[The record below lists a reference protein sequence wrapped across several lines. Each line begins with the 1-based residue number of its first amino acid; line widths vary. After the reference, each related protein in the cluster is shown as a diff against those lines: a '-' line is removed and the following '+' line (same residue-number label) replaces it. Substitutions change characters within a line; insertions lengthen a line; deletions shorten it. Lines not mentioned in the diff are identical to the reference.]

1 MSVPMRNSDIA
12 ALYFRRRLED
22 GGFDWE
28 HFTHPPI
35 SSYISLPEIQYFD
48 YIATS
53 AKLAGKSKRYKIDMM
68 SEVLRPKGF
77 IYMTAGTNR
86 VVFRNDYDQSF
97 LLKIGFDATGVN
109 DSMREFHNQEVL
121 KPFVP
126 KVFDVSSRG
135 TIGLIERVHPI
146 LNRAEFMSVAG
157 QIFDILNKKILGKY
171 VLEDIGTD
179 FFKNWGL
186 RDGFGPV
193 LLDFPYLYEIDGSK
207 LVCNKPLPDG
217 TKCKGLIDYDA
228 GFNTLVCELCGRRHT
243 AKSLAKNNGAI
254 LITKDYLNQRGRRIM
269 QLPKVQIMRNDGS
282 TYGDDLSVNVKEDVV
297 MKRHTT
303 YSKELKVNVDF
314 GHNHDKIMAQAA
326 NSKHHRNFQPQQ
338 KMVQR
343 GDNENV
349 VHTGNGSSY
358 NSNDSGSVGRSGVN
372 GNTSAAYGN
381 KGGNDQGRDLLKEAA
396 VFMGILGYNDISG
409 RLKRMS
415 HFKDGDE
422 INIEVEDFKQRCR
435 RLVLREFSD
444 IEIKRSYDFESL
456 DQKYFNPEIPYY
468 NQIDKENDSID
479 VVECKLKAID
489 AWYAEKAEKE
499 SATSKP
505 KIPDINDPNAVW
517 APPMTHKVSN
527 QEPIDPKLMANQLH
541 IDHSVENANAGG
553 EMKVEVKQEE
563 LEQQP
568 ESAPKVVSE
577 DGLTVEMNGKT
588 YHKAEYFDKKD
599 VALSDT
605 PEDLTSATD
614 RAKIKEFMMDET
626 SDFLDGFDKDSA
638 TNEEIKEFVQ
648 EYLTEQCLKKYSKSD
663 PEVLK
668 VMVKEFVE
676 ENHMDIADT
685 IHDEA
690 VRKKVA
696 SQVTPNAISVEEL
709 RKIEY

>member
-28 HFTHPPI
+28 HFTHAPI

-48 YIATS
+48 HIATS

-97 LLKIGFDATGVN
+97 LLKIGFDSTGIN
-109 DSMREFHNQEVL
+109 DSLREFHNQEVL

-126 KVFDVSSRG
+126 KVFDVSARG
-135 TIGLIERVHPI
+135 TIGLVERVHPI
-146 LNRAEFMSVAG
+146 LNRAEFTSVAG

-193 LLDFPYLYEIDGSK
+193 LLDYPYVYEIDGSK

-217 TKCKGLIDYDA
+217 TLCKGLIDYDE

-254 LITKDYLNQRGRRIM
+254 LITKDYLQQRGRTIM
-269 QLPKVQIMRNDGS
+269 QLPKVQIKRSDGS

-303 YSKELKVNVDF
+303 YSKELKVNVNF
-314 GHNHDKIMAQAA
+314 GHNRDKIMAQAE
-326 NSKHHRNFQPQQ
+326 NSYHSNSFQPQQ
-338 KMVQR
+338 KMIQR
-343 GDNENV
+343 GETNSAES
-349 VHTGNGSSY
+349 GNNNSSVAISNDRSNN
-358 NSNDSGSVGRSGVN
+358 NSNTDFIN
-372 GNTSAAYGN
+372 NN
-381 KGGNDQGRDLLKEAA
+381 KEYREQGRDLLKEAA
-396 VFMGILGYNDISG
+396 VFMDVLGYKDIAG

-422 INIEVEDFKQRCR
+422 LNIEVSDFKQRCR
-435 RLVLREFSD
+435 RLVIREFPD
-444 IEIKRSYDFESL
+444 IEVKKSYDFDSL
-456 DQKYFNPEIPYY
+456 DKKYFNPEIPYY
-468 NQIDKENDSID
+468 SQIDRENDSND

-489 AWYAEKAEKE
+489 AWYLTKNAQHTQPNNVVK
-499 SATSKP
+499 S

-517 APPMTHKVSN
+517 VPPMNHTVSN

-541 IDHSVENANAGG
+541 IDRSIEKANAGG
-553 EMKVEVKQEE
+553 EMKVTIKQEE
-563 LEQQP
+563 PEQDT
-568 ESAPKVVSE
+568 ESTTEIVSNNE
-577 DGLTVEMNGKT
+577 EPIERESHET
-588 YHKAEYFDKKD
+588 EYFEKKE
-599 VALSDT
+599 VSLSDKA
-605 PEDLTSATD
+605 EDLTSATD
-614 RAKIKEFMMDET
+614 RAKITEFMMNEA
-626 SDFLDGFDKDSA
+626 SDFLDGFLRDAVS
-638 TNEEIKEFVQ
+638 NEELKMYVK

-668 VMVKEFVE
+668 VMVEEFVE
-676 ENHMDIADT
+676 ENNNEIVG
-685 IHDEA
+685 IDEPE
-690 VRKKVA
+690 KKT
-696 SQVTPNAISVEEL
+696 SSPISVEEL
-709 RKIEY
+709 RNIEY

>member
-28 HFTHPPI
+28 HFTHAPI

-97 LLKIGFDATGVN
+97 LLKIGFDSTGIN
-109 DSMREFHNQEVL
+109 DSLREFHNQEVL

-126 KVFDVSSRG
+126 KVFDVSARG
-135 TIGLIERVHPI
+135 TIGLVERVHPI
-146 LNRAEFMSVAG
+146 LNRAEFTSVAG

-193 LLDFPYLYEIDGSK
+193 LLDYPYVYEIDGSK

-217 TKCKGLIDYDA
+217 TLCKGLIDYDE

-254 LITKDYLNQRGRRIM
+254 LITKDYLTQQRGRRTM
-269 QLPKVQIMRNDGS
+269 QLPKVQIKRSDGS

-303 YSKELKVNVDF
+303 YSKELKVNINF
-314 GHNHDKIMAQAA
+314 GHNRDKIMAQAE
-326 NSKHHRNFQPQQ
+326 NSKYRSNSFQPQQ
-338 KMVQR
+338 KMIQR
-343 GDNENV
+343 GETNSDES
-349 VHTGNGSSY
+349 GNNNSSVAISNDRSNN
-358 NSNDSGSVGRSGVN
+358 NSNTDFIN
-372 GNTSAAYGN
+372 NN
-381 KGGNDQGRDLLKEAA
+381 KEYREQGRDLLKEAA
-396 VFMGILGYNDISG
+396 VFMDVLGYKDIAG

-422 INIEVEDFKQRCR
+422 LNIELSDFKQRCR
-435 RLVLREFSD
+435 RLVIREFPD
-444 IEIKRSYDFESL
+444 IEVKKSYDFDSL
-456 DQKYFNPEIPYY
+456 DKKYFNSEIPYY
-468 NQIDKENDSID
+468 SQIDRENDSND

-489 AWYAEKAEKE
+489 AWYLTKNTQHTQPQTNNVAK
-499 SATSKP
+499 S

-517 APPMTHKVSN
+517 VPPMNHTVSN

-541 IDHSVENANAGG
+541 IDRSIEKANAGG
-553 EMKVEVKQEE
+553 EMKVAIKQEE
-563 LEQQP
+563 PEQDT
-568 ESAPKVVSE
+568 ESTTETVSNDE
-577 DGLTVEMNGKT
+577 EPNRDSHET
-588 YHKAEYFDKKD
+588 EYFEKKE
-599 VALSDT
+599 VSLSDKV
-605 PEDLTSATD
+605 EDLTSATD
-614 RAKIKEFMMDET
+614 RAKITEFMMNEA
-626 SDFLDGFDKDSA
+626 SDFLDGFLRDAVS
-638 TNEEIKEFVQ
+638 NEELKMYVK

-668 VMVKEFVE
+668 VMVEEFVE
-676 ENHMDIADT
+676 ENNNEIVGNEEPEKRT
-685 IHDEA
+685 
-690 VRKKVA
+690 
-696 SQVTPNAISVEEL
+696 SSPISVEEL
-709 RKIEY
+709 RNIEY

>member
-28 HFTHPPI
+28 HFTHAPI

-48 YIATS
+48 HIATS

-97 LLKIGFDATGVN
+97 LLKIGFDSTGIN
-109 DSMREFHNQEVL
+109 DSLREFHNQEVL

-126 KVFDVSSRG
+126 KVFDVSARG
-135 TIGLIERVHPI
+135 TIGLVERVHPI
-146 LNRAEFMSVAG
+146 LNRAEFTSVAG

-193 LLDFPYLYEIDGSK
+193 LLDYPYVYEIDGSK

-217 TKCKGLIDYDA
+217 TLCKGLIDYDE
-228 GFNTLVCELCGRRHT
+228 GFNTLVCERCGRRHT

-254 LITKDYLNQRGRRIM
+254 LITKDYLTQQRGRRTM
-269 QLPKVQIMRNDGS
+269 QLPKVQIKRSDGS
-282 TYGDDLSVNVKEDVV
+282 TYGDDLSINVKEDVV

-303 YSKELKVNVDF
+303 YSKELKVNINF
-314 GHNHDKIMAQAA
+314 GHNRDKIMAQAE
-326 NSKHHRNFQPQQ
+326 NSKYRSSGFQPQQ
-338 KMVQR
+338 KMIQR
-343 GDNENV
+343 GETNSDES
-349 VHTGNGSSY
+349 GNNNSSVAI
-358 NSNDSGSVGRSGVN
+358 SNDRSN
-372 GNTSAAYGN
+372 SYSNTDFINNN
-381 KGGNDQGRDLLKEAA
+381 KEYREQGRDLLKEAA
-396 VFMGILGYNDISG
+396 VFMDVLGYKDIAG

-422 INIEVEDFKQRCR
+422 LNIELSDFKQRCR
-435 RLVLREFSD
+435 RFTIREFPD
-444 IEIKRSYDFESL
+444 IEVKKPYDFDSL
-456 DQKYFNPEIPYY
+456 DKKYFNPEIPYY
-468 NQIDKENDSID
+468 SQIDRENDSND

-489 AWYAEKAEKE
+489 AWYLTKNTQHTQPNNAAK
-499 SATSKP
+499 S

-517 APPMTHKVSN
+517 VPPMNHTVSN

-541 IDHSVENANAGG
+541 IDRSIEKANAGG
-553 EMKVEVKQEE
+553 EMKVAIKQEE
-563 LEQQP
+563 PEQDT
-568 ESAPKVVSE
+568 ESTTKIVSNNE
-577 DGLTVEMNGKT
+577 EPIERDSHET
-588 YHKAEYFDKKD
+588 EYFEKKE
-599 VALSDT
+599 VSLSDKV
-605 PEDLTSATD
+605 EDLTSATD
-614 RAKIKEFMMDET
+614 RAKITEFMMNEA
-626 SDFLDGFDKDSA
+626 SDFLDGFLRDAVS
-638 TNEEIKEFVQ
+638 NEELKMYVK

-668 VMVKEFVE
+668 VMVEEFVE
-676 ENHMDIADT
+676 ENNNEIVGNEEPEKRT
-685 IHDEA
+685 
-690 VRKKVA
+690 
-696 SQVTPNAISVEEL
+696 SSPISVEEL
-709 RKIEY
+709 RNIEY

>member
-28 HFTHPPI
+28 HFTHAPI

-48 YIATS
+48 HIATS

-97 LLKIGFDATGVN
+97 LLKIGFDSTGIN
-109 DSMREFHNQEVL
+109 DSLREFHNQEVL

-126 KVFDVSSRG
+126 KVFDVSARG
-135 TIGLIERVHPI
+135 TIGLVERVHPI
-146 LNRAEFMSVAG
+146 LNRAEFTSVAG

-193 LLDFPYLYEIDGSK
+193 LLDYPYVYEIDGSK
-207 LVCNKPLPDG
+207 LVCNKPLQDG
-217 TKCKGLIDYDA
+217 TLCKGLIDYDE

-254 LITKDYLNQRGRRIM
+254 LITKDYLTQQRGRRTM
-269 QLPKVQIMRNDGS
+269 QLPKVQIKRSDGS
-282 TYGDDLSVNVKEDVV
+282 TYGDDLSINVKEDVV

-303 YSKELKVNVDF
+303 YSKELKVNINF
-314 GHNHDKIMAQAA
+314 GHNRDKIMAQAE
-326 NSKHHRNFQPQQ
+326 NSKYRSSGFQPQQ
-338 KMVQR
+338 KMIQR
-343 GDNENV
+343 GETNNNES
-349 VHTGNGSSY
+349 GNNNSSVAI
-358 NSNDSGSVGRSGVN
+358 SNDRSN
-372 GNTSAAYGN
+372 SYSNTDFINNN
-381 KGGNDQGRDLLKEAA
+381 KEYREQGRDLLKEAA
-396 VFMGILGYNDISG
+396 VFMDVLGYKDIAG

-422 INIEVEDFKQRCR
+422 LNIELSDFKQRCR
-435 RLVLREFSD
+435 RLVIREFPD
-444 IEIKRSYDFESL
+444 IEVKKSYDFDSL
-456 DQKYFNPEIPYY
+456 DKKYFNPEIPYY
-468 NQIDKENDSID
+468 SQIDRENDSND

-489 AWYAEKAEKE
+489 AWYLTKNTQHTQPNNAAK
-499 SATSKP
+499 S

-517 APPMTHKVSN
+517 VPPMNHTVSN

-541 IDHSVENANAGG
+541 IDRSIEKANAGG
-553 EMKVEVKQEE
+553 EMKVAIKQEE
-563 LEQQP
+563 PEQDT
-568 ESAPKVVSE
+568 ESTTKIISNNEEPIERESHE
-577 DGLTVEMNGKT
+577 T
-588 YHKAEYFDKKD
+588 EYFEKKE
-599 VALSDT
+599 VSLSDKV
-605 PEDLTSATD
+605 EDLTSATD
-614 RAKIKEFMMDET
+614 RAKITEFMMNEA
-626 SDFLDGFDKDSA
+626 SDFLDGFLRDAVS
-638 TNEEIKEFVQ
+638 NEELKMYVK

-668 VMVKEFVE
+668 VMVEEFVE
-676 ENHMDIADT
+676 ENNNEIVG
-685 IHDEA
+685 IDEPEK
-690 VRKKVA
+690 RT
-696 SQVTPNAISVEEL
+696 SSPISVEEL
-709 RKIEY
+709 RNIEY

>member
-28 HFTHPPI
+28 HFTHAPI

-48 YIATS
+48 HIATS

-97 LLKIGFDATGVN
+97 LLKIGFDSTGIN
-109 DSMREFHNQEVL
+109 DSLREFHNQEVL

-126 KVFDVSSRG
+126 KVFDVSARG
-135 TIGLIERVHPI
+135 TIGLVERVHPI
-146 LNRAEFMSVAG
+146 LNRAEFTSVAG

-193 LLDFPYLYEIDGSK
+193 LLDYPYVYEIDGSK

-217 TKCKGLIDYDA
+217 TLCKGLIDYDE
-228 GFNTLVCELCGRRHT
+228 GFNTLVCERCGRRHT

-254 LITKDYLNQRGRRIM
+254 LITKDYLTQQRGRRTM
-269 QLPKVQIMRNDGS
+269 QLPKVQIKRSDGS

-303 YSKELKVNVDF
+303 YSKELKVNINF
-314 GHNHDKIMAQAA
+314 GHNRDKIMAQAE
-326 NSKHHRNFQPQQ
+326 NSKYRSSGFQPQQ
-338 KMVQR
+338 KMIQR
-343 GDNENV
+343 GETNNDES
-349 VHTGNGSSY
+349 GNNNNSVAISNDRSNI
-358 NSNDSGSVGRSGVN
+358 NSNTDFISN
-372 GNTSAAYGN
+372 N
-381 KGGNDQGRDLLKEAA
+381 KEYREQGRDLLKEAA
-396 VFMGILGYNDISG
+396 VFMDVLGYKDIAG

-422 INIEVEDFKQRCR
+422 LNIELSDFKQRCR
-435 RLVLREFSD
+435 RLTIREFPD
-444 IEIKRSYDFESL
+444 IEVKKPYDFDSL
-456 DQKYFNPEIPYY
+456 DKKYFNPEIPYY
-468 NQIDKENDSID
+468 SQIDRENDSND

-489 AWYAEKAEKE
+489 AWYLTKNTQHTQPQTNNVAK
-499 SATSKP
+499 S

-517 APPMTHKVSN
+517 VPPMNHTVSN

-541 IDHSVENANAGG
+541 IDRSIEKANAGG
-553 EMKVEVKQEE
+553 EMKVAIKQEE
-563 LEQQP
+563 PEQDT
-568 ESAPKVVSE
+568 ESTTKIVSNNE
-577 DGLTVEMNGKT
+577 EPIERDSHET
-588 YHKAEYFDKKD
+588 EYFEKKE
-599 VALSDT
+599 VSLSDKV
-605 PEDLTSATD
+605 EDLTSATD
-614 RAKIKEFMMDET
+614 RAKITEFMMNEA
-626 SDFLDGFDKDSA
+626 SDFLDGFLRDAVS
-638 TNEEIKEFVQ
+638 NEELKMYVK

-668 VMVKEFVE
+668 VMVEEFVE
-676 ENHMDIADT
+676 ENNNEIVGNEEPEKRT
-685 IHDEA
+685 
-690 VRKKVA
+690 
-696 SQVTPNAISVEEL
+696 SSPISVEEL
-709 RKIEY
+709 RNIEY

>member
-28 HFTHPPI
+28 HFTHAPI

-48 YIATS
+48 HIATS

-97 LLKIGFDATGVN
+97 LLKIGFDSTGIN
-109 DSMREFHNQEVL
+109 DSLREFHNQEVL

-126 KVFDVSSRG
+126 KVFDVSARG
-135 TIGLIERVHPI
+135 TIGLVERVHPI
-146 LNRAEFMSVAG
+146 LNRAEFTSVAG

-193 LLDFPYLYEIDGSK
+193 LLDYPYVYEIDGSK

-217 TKCKGLIDYDA
+217 TLCKGLIDYDE

-254 LITKDYLNQRGRRIM
+254 LITKDYLTQQRGRRIM
-269 QLPKVQIMRNDGS
+269 QLPKVQIKRSDGS

-303 YSKELKVNVDF
+303 YSKELKVNVNF
-314 GHNHDKIMAQAA
+314 GHNRDKIMAQAE
-326 NSKHHRNFQPQQ
+326 NSYRSSGFQPQQ
-338 KMVQR
+338 KMIQR
-343 GDNENV
+343 GE
-349 VHTGNGSSY
+349 T
-358 NSNDSGSVGRSGVN
+358 NSNESSNNNSSVAISNDRSNSDSNTNFVN
-372 GNTSAAYGN
+372 NN
-381 KGGNDQGRDLLKEAA
+381 KEYREQGRDLLKEAA
-396 VFMGILGYNDISG
+396 VFMDVLGYKDIAG

-422 INIEVEDFKQRCR
+422 LNIELSDFKQRCR
-435 RLVLREFSD
+435 RLAIREFPD
-444 IEIKRSYDFESL
+444 IEVKKSYDFDSL
-456 DQKYFNPEIPYY
+456 DKKYFNPEIPYY
-468 NQIDKENDSID
+468 SQIDKENDSND

-489 AWYAEKAEKE
+489 AWYLTKNTQPQTNNIAK
-499 SATSKP
+499 S

-517 APPMTHKVSN
+517 VPPMNHTVSN

-541 IDHSVENANAGG
+541 IDRSIEKANTGG
-553 EMKVEVKQEE
+553 EMKVAIKQEE
-563 LEQQP
+563 PEQDT
-568 ESAPKVVSE
+568 ESTTEIVSNNE
-577 DGLTVEMNGKT
+577 EPNRDSHET
-588 YHKAEYFDKKD
+588 EYFEKKE
-599 VALSDT
+599 VSLSDKV
-605 PEDLTSATD
+605 EDLTSATD
-614 RAKIKEFMMDET
+614 RAKITEFMMNEA
-626 SDFLDGFDKDSA
+626 SDFLDGFLRDAVS
-638 TNEEIKEFVQ
+638 NEELKMYVK

-668 VMVKEFVE
+668 VMVEEFVE
-676 ENHMDIADT
+676 ENNNEIVGY
-685 IHDEA
+685 DEPEK
-690 VRKKVA
+690 RT
-696 SQVTPNAISVEEL
+696 SSPISVEEL
-709 RKIEY
+709 RNIEY

>member
-28 HFTHPPI
+28 HFTHAPI

-48 YIATS
+48 HIATS

-97 LLKIGFDATGVN
+97 LLKIGFDSTGIN
-109 DSMREFHNQEVL
+109 DSLREFHNQEVL

-126 KVFDVSSRG
+126 KVFDVSARG
-135 TIGLIERVHPI
+135 TIGLVERVHPI
-146 LNRAEFMSVAG
+146 LNRAEFTSVAG

-193 LLDFPYLYEIDGSK
+193 LLDYPYVYEIDGSK

-217 TKCKGLIDYDA
+217 TLCKGLIDYDE
-228 GFNTLVCELCGRRHT
+228 GFNTLVCERCGRRHT

-254 LITKDYLNQRGRRIM
+254 LITKDYLTQQRGRRTM
-269 QLPKVQIMRNDGS
+269 QLPKVQIKRSDGS

-303 YSKELKVNVDF
+303 YSKELKVNINF
-314 GHNHDKIMAQAA
+314 GHNRDKIMAQAE
-326 NSKHHRNFQPQQ
+326 NSKYRSSGFQPQQ
-338 KMVQR
+338 KMIQR
-343 GDNENV
+343 GETNNDES
-349 VHTGNGSSY
+349 GNNNSSVAISNDRSNI
-358 NSNDSGSVGRSGVN
+358 NSNTDFISN
-372 GNTSAAYGN
+372 N
-381 KGGNDQGRDLLKEAA
+381 KEYREQGRDLLKEAA
-396 VFMGILGYNDISG
+396 VFMDVLGYKDIAG

-422 INIEVEDFKQRCR
+422 LNIELSDFKQRCR
-435 RLVLREFSD
+435 RLVIREFPD
-444 IEIKRSYDFESL
+444 IEVKKSYDFDSL
-456 DQKYFNPEIPYY
+456 DKKYFNPEIPYY
-468 NQIDKENDSID
+468 SQIDKENDSND

-489 AWYAEKAEKE
+489 AWYLTKNTQPQTNNIAK
-499 SATSKP
+499 S

-517 APPMTHKVSN
+517 VPPMNHTVSN

-541 IDHSVENANAGG
+541 IDHSIEKANAGG
-553 EMKVEVKQEE
+553 EMKVAIKQKEPEQDTESTTETVSNNEE
-563 LEQQP
+563 PNRDSHE
-568 ESAPKVVSE
+568 
-577 DGLTVEMNGKT
+577 T
-588 YHKAEYFDKKD
+588 EYFEKKE
-599 VALSDT
+599 VSLSDKV
-605 PEDLTSATD
+605 EDLTSATD
-614 RAKIKEFMMDET
+614 RAKITEFMMNEA
-626 SDFLDGFDKDSA
+626 SDFLDGFLRDAVS
-638 TNEEIKEFVQ
+638 NEELKMYVK

-668 VMVKEFVE
+668 VMVEEFVE
-676 ENHMDIADT
+676 ENNNEIVGT
-685 IHDEA
+685 DEPEK
-690 VRKKVA
+690 RT
-696 SQVTPNAISVEEL
+696 SSPISVEEL
-709 RKIEY
+709 RNIEY

>member
-28 HFTHPPI
+28 HFTHAPI

-48 YIATS
+48 HIATS

-97 LLKIGFDATGVN
+97 LLKIGFDSTGIN
-109 DSMREFHNQEVL
+109 DSLREFHNQEVL

-126 KVFDVSSRG
+126 KVFDVSARG
-135 TIGLIERVHPI
+135 TIGLVERVHPI
-146 LNRAEFMSVAG
+146 LNRAEFTSVAG

-193 LLDFPYLYEIDGSK
+193 LLDYPYVYEIDGSK

-217 TKCKGLIDYDA
+217 TLCKGLIDYDE
-228 GFNTLVCELCGRRHT
+228 GFNTLVCERCGRRHT

-254 LITKDYLNQRGRRIM
+254 LITKDYLTQQRGRRTM
-269 QLPKVQIMRNDGS
+269 QLPKVQIKRSDGS

-303 YSKELKVNVDF
+303 YNKELKVNINF
-314 GHNHDKIMAQAA
+314 GHNRDKIMAQAE
-326 NSKHHRNFQPQQ
+326 NSKYRSSGFQPQQ
-338 KMVQR
+338 KMIQR
-343 GDNENV
+343 GETNNDES
-349 VHTGNGSSY
+349 GNNNSSVAI
-358 NSNDSGSVGRSGVN
+358 SNDRSN
-372 GNTSAAYGN
+372 SYSNTDFINNN
-381 KGGNDQGRDLLKEAA
+381 KEYREQGRDLLKEAA
-396 VFMGILGYNDISG
+396 VFMDVLGYKDIAG

-422 INIEVEDFKQRCR
+422 LNIELSDFKQRCR
-435 RLVLREFSD
+435 RLVIREFPD
-444 IEIKRSYDFESL
+444 IEVKKSYDFDSL
-456 DQKYFNPEIPYY
+456 DKKYFNPEIPYY
-468 NQIDKENDSID
+468 SQIDKENDSND

-489 AWYAEKAEKE
+489 AWYLTKNTQPQTNNIAK
-499 SATSKP
+499 S

-517 APPMTHKVSN
+517 VPPMNHTVSN

-541 IDHSVENANAGG
+541 IDHSIEKANAGG
-553 EMKVEVKQEE
+553 EMKVAIKQKEPEQDTESTTETVSNNEE
-563 LEQQP
+563 PNRDSHE
-568 ESAPKVVSE
+568 
-577 DGLTVEMNGKT
+577 T
-588 YHKAEYFDKKD
+588 EYFEKKE
-599 VALSDT
+599 VSLSDKV
-605 PEDLTSATD
+605 EDLTSATD
-614 RAKIKEFMMDET
+614 RAKITEFMMNEA
-626 SDFLDGFDKDSA
+626 SDFLDGFLRDAVS
-638 TNEEIKEFVQ
+638 NEELKMYVK

-668 VMVKEFVE
+668 VMVEEFVE
-676 ENHMDIADT
+676 ENNNEIVGT
-685 IHDEA
+685 DEPEK
-690 VRKKVA
+690 RT
-696 SQVTPNAISVEEL
+696 SSPISVEEL
-709 RKIEY
+709 RNIEY

>member
-28 HFTHPPI
+28 HFTHAPI

-97 LLKIGFDATGVN
+97 LLKIGFDSTGIN
-109 DSMREFHNQEVL
+109 DSLREFHNQEVL

-126 KVFDVSSRG
+126 KVFDVSARG
-135 TIGLIERVHPI
+135 TIGLVERVHPI
-146 LNRAEFMSVAG
+146 LNRAEFTSVAG

-193 LLDFPYLYEIDGSK
+193 LLDYPYVYEIDGSK

-217 TKCKGLIDYDA
+217 TLCKGLIDYDE
-228 GFNTLVCELCGRRHT
+228 GFNTLVCERCGRRHT

-254 LITKDYLNQRGRRIM
+254 LITKDYLTQQRGRRTM
-269 QLPKVQIMRNDGS
+269 QLPKVQIKRSDGS

-303 YSKELKVNVDF
+303 YSKELKVNINF
-314 GHNHDKIMAQAA
+314 GHNRDKIMAQAE
-326 NSKHHRNFQPQQ
+326 NSKYRSSGFQPQQ
-338 KMVQR
+338 KMIQR
-343 GDNENV
+343 GETNNDES
-349 VHTGNGSSY
+349 GNNNSSVAISNDRSNI
-358 NSNDSGSVGRSGVN
+358 NSNTDFISN
-372 GNTSAAYGN
+372 N
-381 KGGNDQGRDLLKEAA
+381 KEYREQGRDLLKEAA
-396 VFMGILGYNDISG
+396 VFMDVLGYKDIAG

-422 INIEVEDFKQRCR
+422 LNIELSDFKQRCR
-435 RLVLREFSD
+435 RLVIREFPD
-444 IEIKRSYDFESL
+444 IEVKKSYDFDSL
-456 DQKYFNPEIPYY
+456 DKKYFNPEIPYY
-468 NQIDKENDSID
+468 SQIDKENDSND

-489 AWYAEKAEKE
+489 AWYLTKNTQPQTNNIAK
-499 SATSKP
+499 S

-517 APPMTHKVSN
+517 VPPMNHTVSN

-541 IDHSVENANAGG
+541 IDHSIEKANAGG
-553 EMKVEVKQEE
+553 EMKVAIKQKEPEQDTESTTETVSNNEE
-563 LEQQP
+563 PNRDSHE
-568 ESAPKVVSE
+568 
-577 DGLTVEMNGKT
+577 T
-588 YHKAEYFDKKD
+588 EYFEKKE
-599 VALSDT
+599 VSLSDKV
-605 PEDLTSATD
+605 EDLTSATD
-614 RAKIKEFMMDET
+614 RAKITEFMMNEA
-626 SDFLDGFDKDSA
+626 SDFLDGFLRDAVS
-638 TNEEIKEFVQ
+638 NEELKMYVK

-668 VMVKEFVE
+668 VMVEEFVE
-676 ENHMDIADT
+676 ENNNEIVGT
-685 IHDEA
+685 DEPEK
-690 VRKKVA
+690 RT
-696 SQVTPNAISVEEL
+696 SSPISVEEL
-709 RKIEY
+709 RNIEY

>member
-28 HFTHPPI
+28 HFTHAPI

-48 YIATS
+48 HIATS

-97 LLKIGFDATGVN
+97 LLKIGFDSTGIN
-109 DSMREFHNQEVL
+109 DSLREFHNQEVL

-126 KVFDVSSRG
+126 KVFDVSARG
-135 TIGLIERVHPI
+135 TIGLVERVHPI
-146 LNRAEFMSVAG
+146 LNRAEFTSVAG

-193 LLDFPYLYEIDGSK
+193 LLDYPYVYEIDGSK

-217 TKCKGLIDYDA
+217 TLCKGLIDYDE
-228 GFNTLVCELCGRRHT
+228 GFNTLVCERCGRRHT

-254 LITKDYLNQRGRRIM
+254 LITKDYLTQQRGRRTM
-269 QLPKVQIMRNDGS
+269 QLPKVQIKRSDGS

-303 YSKELKVNVDF
+303 YSKELKVNINF
-314 GHNHDKIMAQAA
+314 GHNRDKIMAQAE
-326 NSKHHRNFQPQQ
+326 NSKYRSSGFQPQQ
-338 KMVQR
+338 KMIQR
-343 GDNENV
+343 GETNNDES
-349 VHTGNGSSY
+349 GNNNSSVAISNDRSNI
-358 NSNDSGSVGRSGVN
+358 NSNTDFISN
-372 GNTSAAYGN
+372 N
-381 KGGNDQGRDLLKEAA
+381 KEYREQGRDLLKEAA
-396 VFMGILGYNDISG
+396 VFMDVLGYKDIAG

-422 INIEVEDFKQRCR
+422 LNIELSDFKQRCR
-435 RLVLREFSD
+435 RLVIREFPD
-444 IEIKRSYDFESL
+444 IEVKKSYDFDSL
-456 DQKYFNPEIPYY
+456 DKKYFNPEIPYY
-468 NQIDKENDSID
+468 SQIDKENDSND

-489 AWYAEKAEKE
+489 AWYLTKNTQHTQPNNIAK
-499 SATSKP
+499 S

-517 APPMTHKVSN
+517 VPPMNHTVSN
-527 QEPIDPKLMANQLH
+527 QDPIDPKLMANQLH
-541 IDHSVENANAGG
+541 IDRSIEKANAGG
-553 EMKVEVKQEE
+553 EMKVAIKQEE
-563 LEQQP
+563 PEQDT
-568 ESAPKVVSE
+568 ESTTKIVSNNE
-577 DGLTVEMNGKT
+577 EPIERDSHET
-588 YHKAEYFDKKD
+588 EYFEKKE
-599 VALSDT
+599 VSLSDKV
-605 PEDLTSATD
+605 EDLTSATD
-614 RAKIKEFMMDET
+614 RAKITEFMMNEA
-626 SDFLDGFDKDSA
+626 SDFLDGFLRDAVS
-638 TNEEIKEFVQ
+638 NEELKMYVK

-668 VMVKEFVE
+668 VMVEEFVE
-676 ENHMDIADT
+676 ENNNEIVGS
-685 IHDEA
+685 DEPEK
-690 VRKKVA
+690 RT
-696 SQVTPNAISVEEL
+696 SSPISVEEL
-709 RKIEY
+709 RNIEY

>member
-28 HFTHPPI
+28 HFTHAPI

-48 YIATS
+48 HIATS

-97 LLKIGFDATGVN
+97 LLKIGFDSTGIN
-109 DSMREFHNQEVL
+109 DSLREFHNQEVL

-126 KVFDVSSRG
+126 KVFDVSARG
-135 TIGLIERVHPI
+135 TIGLVERVHPI
-146 LNRAEFMSVAG
+146 LNRAEFTSVAG

-193 LLDFPYLYEIDGSK
+193 LLDYPYVYEIDGSK

-217 TKCKGLIDYDA
+217 TLCKGLIDYDE

-254 LITKDYLNQRGRRIM
+254 LITKDYLTQQRGRRTM
-269 QLPKVQIMRNDGS
+269 QLPKVQIKRSDGS

-303 YSKELKVNVDF
+303 YSKELKVNINF
-314 GHNHDKIMAQAA
+314 GHNRDKIMAQAE
-326 NSKHHRNFQPQQ
+326 NSKYRSSGFQPQQ
-338 KMVQR
+338 KMIQR
-343 GDNENV
+343 GETNSDES
-349 VHTGNGSSY
+349 GNNNSSVAI
-358 NSNDSGSVGRSGVN
+358 SNDRSN
-372 GNTSAAYGN
+372 SYSNTDFINNN
-381 KGGNDQGRDLLKEAA
+381 KEYREQGRDLLKEAA
-396 VFMGILGYNDISG
+396 VFMDVLGYKDIAG

-422 INIEVEDFKQRCR
+422 LNIELSDFKQRCR
-435 RLVLREFSD
+435 RLVIREFPD
-444 IEIKRSYDFESL
+444 IEVKKSYDFDSL
-456 DQKYFNPEIPYY
+456 DKKYFNPEIPYY
-468 NQIDKENDSID
+468 SQIDRENDSND

-489 AWYAEKAEKE
+489 AWYLTKNTQPQTNNIAK
-499 SATSKP
+499 S

-517 APPMTHKVSN
+517 VPPMNHTVSN

-541 IDHSVENANAGG
+541 IDRSIEKANAGG
-553 EMKVEVKQEE
+553 EMKVAIKQEE
-563 LEQQP
+563 PEQDT
-568 ESAPKVVSE
+568 ESTTETVSNNE
-577 DGLTVEMNGKT
+577 EPNRDSHET
-588 YHKAEYFDKKD
+588 EYFEKKE
-599 VALSDT
+599 VSLSDKV
-605 PEDLTSATD
+605 EDLTSATD
-614 RAKIKEFMMDET
+614 RAKITEFMMNEA
-626 SDFLDGFDKDSA
+626 SDFLDGFLRDAVS
-638 TNEEIKEFVQ
+638 NEELKMYVK

-668 VMVKEFVE
+668 VMVEEFVE
-676 ENHMDIADT
+676 ENNNEIVGS
-685 IHDEA
+685 DEPE
-690 VRKKVA
+690 RRT
-696 SQVTPNAISVEEL
+696 SSPISVEEL
-709 RKIEY
+709 RNIEY

>member
-28 HFTHPPI
+28 HFTHAPI

-48 YIATS
+48 HIATS

-97 LLKIGFDATGVN
+97 LLKIGFDSTGIN
-109 DSMREFHNQEVL
+109 DSLREFHNQEVL

-126 KVFDVSSRG
+126 KVFDVSARG
-135 TIGLIERVHPI
+135 TIGLVERVHPI
-146 LNRAEFMSVAG
+146 LNRAEFTSVAG

-193 LLDFPYLYEIDGSK
+193 LLDYPYVYEIDGSK

-217 TKCKGLIDYDA
+217 TLCKGLIDYDE
-228 GFNTLVCELCGRRHT
+228 GFNTLVCERCGRRHT

-254 LITKDYLNQRGRRIM
+254 LITKDYLTQQRGRRTM
-269 QLPKVQIMRNDGS
+269 QLPKVQIKRSDGS

-303 YSKELKVNVDF
+303 YSKELKVNINF
-314 GHNHDKIMAQAA
+314 GHNRDKIMAQAE
-326 NSKHHRNFQPQQ
+326 NSKYRSSGFQPQQ
-338 KMVQR
+338 KMIQR
-343 GDNENV
+343 GETNNDES
-349 VHTGNGSSY
+349 GNNNSSVAI
-358 NSNDSGSVGRSGVN
+358 SNDRSN
-372 GNTSAAYGN
+372 SYSNTDFINNN
-381 KGGNDQGRDLLKEAA
+381 KEYREQGRDLLKEAA
-396 VFMGILGYNDISG
+396 VFMDVLGYKDIAG

-422 INIEVEDFKQRCR
+422 LNIELSDFKQRCR
-435 RLVLREFSD
+435 RLVIREFPD
-444 IEIKRSYDFESL
+444 IEVKKSYDFDSL
-456 DQKYFNPEIPYY
+456 DKKYFNPEIPYY
-468 NQIDKENDSID
+468 SQIDKENDSND

-489 AWYAEKAEKE
+489 AWYLTKNTQPQTNNIAK
-499 SATSKP
+499 S

-517 APPMTHKVSN
+517 VPPMNHTVSN

-541 IDHSVENANAGG
+541 IDHSIEKANAGG
-553 EMKVEVKQEE
+553 EMKVAIKQKEPEQDTESTTETVSNNEE
-563 LEQQP
+563 PNRDSHE
-568 ESAPKVVSE
+568 
-577 DGLTVEMNGKT
+577 T
-588 YHKAEYFDKKD
+588 EYFEKKE
-599 VALSDT
+599 VSLSDKV
-605 PEDLTSATD
+605 EDLTSATD
-614 RAKIKEFMMDET
+614 RAKITEFMMNEA
-626 SDFLDGFDKDSA
+626 SDFLDGFLRDAVS
-638 TNEEIKEFVQ
+638 NEELKMYVK

-668 VMVKEFVE
+668 VMVEEFVE
-676 ENHMDIADT
+676 ENNNEIVGT
-685 IHDEA
+685 DEPEK
-690 VRKKVA
+690 RT
-696 SQVTPNAISVEEL
+696 SSPISVEEL
-709 RKIEY
+709 RNIEY

>member
-28 HFTHPPI
+28 HFTHAPI

-48 YIATS
+48 HIATS

-77 IYMTAGTNR
+77 IYMAAGTNR

-97 LLKIGFDATGVN
+97 LLKIGFDSTGVN
-109 DSMREFHNQEVL
+109 DSTREFYNQEVL

-126 KVFDVSSRG
+126 KMFDVSPRG

-193 LLDFPYLYEIDGSK
+193 LLDYPYVYEIDGSK

-217 TKCKGLIDYDA
+217 TNCRGLIDYDE

-254 LITKDYLNQRGRRIM
+254 LITKDYLTQQRGRRTM
-269 QLPKVQIMRNDGS
+269 QLPKVQIKRSDGS
-282 TYGDDLSVNVKEDVV
+282 TYGDDLSINVKEDVV

-303 YSKELKVNVDF
+303 YSKELKVNINF
-314 GHNHDKIMAQAA
+314 GHNRDKIMAQAE
-326 NSKHHRNFQPQQ
+326 NSKYRSSGFQPQQ
-338 KMVQR
+338 KMIQR
-343 GDNENV
+343 GETNNDEG
-349 VHTGNGSSY
+349 GNNSSSVAI
-358 NSNDSGSVGRSGVN
+358 SNDISNSYS
-372 GNTSAAYGN
+372 NTDFINNN
-381 KGGNDQGRDLLKEAA
+381 KEYREQGRDLLKEAA
-396 VFMGILGYNDISG
+396 VFMDVLGYKDIAG

-422 INIEVEDFKQRCR
+422 LNIELSDFKQHCR
-435 RLVLREFSD
+435 RLVIREFPD
-444 IEIKRSYDFESL
+444 IEVKKSYDFDSL
-456 DQKYFNPEIPYY
+456 DKKYFNPEIPYY
-468 NQIDKENDSID
+468 SQIDKENDSND

-489 AWYAEKAEKE
+489 AWYLTKNTQPQTNNIAK
-499 SATSKP
+499 S

-517 APPMTHKVSN
+517 VPPMNHTVSN

-541 IDHSVENANAGG
+541 IDRSIEKANAGG
-553 EMKVEVKQEE
+553 EMKVAIKQEE
-563 LEQQP
+563 PEQDT
-568 ESAPKVVSE
+568 ESTTKIVSNNE
-577 DGLTVEMNGKT
+577 EPIERDSNET
-588 YHKAEYFDKKD
+588 EYFEKKE
-599 VALSDT
+599 VSLSDKV
-605 PEDLTSATD
+605 EDLTSATD
-614 RAKIKEFMMDET
+614 RAKITEFMMNEA
-626 SDFLDGFDKDSA
+626 SDFLDGFLRDAVS
-638 TNEEIKEFVQ
+638 NEELKMYVK

-668 VMVKEFVE
+668 VMVEEFVE
-676 ENHMDIADT
+676 ENNNEIVGT
-685 IHDEA
+685 DEPEK
-690 VRKKVA
+690 RT
-696 SQVTPNAISVEEL
+696 SSPISVEEL
-709 RKIEY
+709 RNIEY

>member
-28 HFTHPPI
+28 HFTHAPI

-48 YIATS
+48 HIATS

-97 LLKIGFDATGVN
+97 LLKIGFDSTGIN
-109 DSMREFHNQEVL
+109 DSLREFHNQEVL

-126 KVFDVSSRG
+126 KVFDVSARG
-135 TIGLIERVHPI
+135 TIGLVERVHPI
-146 LNRAEFMSVAG
+146 LNRAEFTSVAG

-193 LLDFPYLYEIDGSK
+193 LLDYPYVYEIDGSK

-217 TKCKGLIDYDA
+217 TLCKGLIDYDE
-228 GFNTLVCELCGRRHT
+228 GFNTLVCERCGRRHT

-254 LITKDYLNQRGRRIM
+254 LITKDYLTQQRGRRTM
-269 QLPKVQIMRNDGS
+269 QLPKVQIKRSDGS
-282 TYGDDLSVNVKEDVV
+282 TYGDDLSINVKEDVV

-303 YSKELKVNVDF
+303 YSKELKVNINF
-314 GHNHDKIMAQAA
+314 GHNRDKIMAQAE
-326 NSKHHRNFQPQQ
+326 NSKYRSNSFQPQQ
-338 KMVQR
+338 KMIQR
-343 GDNENV
+343 GETNSDES
-349 VHTGNGSSY
+349 GNNNSSVAISNDRSNN
-358 NSNDSGSVGRSGVN
+358 NSNTDFIN
-372 GNTSAAYGN
+372 NN
-381 KGGNDQGRDLLKEAA
+381 KEYREQGRDLLKEAA
-396 VFMGILGYNDISG
+396 VFMDVLGYKDIAG

-422 INIEVEDFKQRCR
+422 LNIELSDFKQRCR
-435 RLVLREFSD
+435 RLVIREFPD
-444 IEIKRSYDFESL
+444 IEVKKSYDFDSL
-456 DQKYFNPEIPYY
+456 DKKYFNPEIPYY
-468 NQIDKENDSID
+468 SQIDKENDSND

-489 AWYAEKAEKE
+489 AWYLTKNTQPQTNNIAK
-499 SATSKP
+499 S

-517 APPMTHKVSN
+517 VPPMNHTVSN

-541 IDHSVENANAGG
+541 IDRSIEKANAGG
-553 EMKVEVKQEE
+553 EMKVAIKQEE
-563 LEQQP
+563 PEQDT
-568 ESAPKVVSE
+568 ESTTKIVSNNE
-577 DGLTVEMNGKT
+577 EPIERDSHET
-588 YHKAEYFDKKD
+588 EYFEKKE
-599 VALSDT
+599 VSLSDKV
-605 PEDLTSATD
+605 EDLTSATD
-614 RAKIKEFMMDET
+614 RAKITEFMMNEA
-626 SDFLDGFDKDSA
+626 SDFLDGFLRDAVS
-638 TNEEIKEFVQ
+638 NEELKMYVK

-668 VMVKEFVE
+668 VMVEEFVE
-676 ENHMDIADT
+676 ENNNEIVGT
-685 IHDEA
+685 DEPEK
-690 VRKKVA
+690 RT
-696 SQVTPNAISVEEL
+696 SSPISVEEL
-709 RKIEY
+709 RNIEY

>member
-12 ALYFRRRLED
+12 SLYFRRRLED

-28 HFTHPPI
+28 HFTHAPI

-77 IYMTAGTNR
+77 IYMAAGTNR

-97 LLKIGFDATGVN
+97 LLKIGFDSTGVN
-109 DSMREFHNQEVL
+109 DSTREFYNQEVL

-126 KVFDVSSRG
+126 KMFDVSPRG

-193 LLDFPYLYEIDGSK
+193 LLDYPYVYEIDGSK

-217 TKCKGLIDYDA
+217 SLCKGLIDYDD
-228 GFNTLVCELCGRRHT
+228 GCNTLVCEACGRRHT

-269 QLPKVQIMRNDGS
+269 QLPKVQIKRRDGS

-297 MKRHTT
+297 MKRHIV
-303 YSKELKVNVDF
+303 YNKELKVNVNL
-314 GHNHDKIMAQAA
+314 GHNHNKIMAKVE
-326 NSKHHRNFQPQQ
+326 NSNPHCNFRSQQ
-338 KMVQR
+338 KMIQR
-343 GDNENV
+343 GDSNNAENV
-349 VHTGNGSSY
+349 
-358 NSNDSGSVGRSGVN
+358 NSNTRSIINRSSFNGGTPVVN
-372 GNTSAAYGN
+372 DNREYN
-381 KGGNDQGRDLLKEAA
+381 EQGRDLLKEAA
-396 VFMGILGYNDISG
+396 VFMDILGYKDISG

-422 INIEVEDFKQRCR
+422 INIEVNDFKQRCR
-435 RLVLREFSD
+435 RFALREFSD
-444 IEIKRSYDFESL
+444 IEVKKSYDFDSL
-456 DQKYFNPEIPYY
+456 DKKYFNPKIPFY

-489 AWYAEKAEKE
+489 AWYLEEE
-499 SATSKP
+499 ENSKVTNP
-505 KIPDINDPNAVW
+505 KSSIPDINDPNAVW
-517 APPMTHKVSN
+517 VPSITHKTSEE
-527 QEPIDPKLMANQLH
+527 EPIDPQLMANQIY
-541 IDHSVENANAGG
+541 IDRSIEKAIAGG
-553 EMKVEVKQEE
+553 EMKVKIKKEDTEE
-563 LEQQP
+563 QKG
-568 ESAPKVVSE
+568 STNKNVSV
-577 DGLTVEMNGKT
+577 DNPTVEEDN
-588 YHKAEYFDKKD
+588 HESDYFDKKEI
-599 VALSDT
+599 ALSDT
-605 PEDLTSATD
+605 AEDVTSATD
-614 RAKIKEFMMDET
+614 RAKIVEFMMNET
-626 SDFLDGFDKDSA
+626 SDFLDGIEKGSV
-638 TNEEIKEFVQ
+638 TNNEIKTFVQ
-648 EYLTEQCLKKYSKSD
+648 EYLTEQCFKKYSKSD

-676 ENHMDIADT
+676 ENNMDIMGT
-685 IHDEA
+685 VSDETE
-690 VRKKVA
+690 KKEA
-696 SQVTPNAISVEEL
+696 IKANSISVEEL
-709 RKIEY
+709 RNIEY

>member
-28 HFTHPPI
+28 HFTHAPI

-48 YIATS
+48 HIATS

-97 LLKIGFDATGVN
+97 LLKIGFDSTGIN
-109 DSMREFHNQEVL
+109 DSLREFHNQEVL

-126 KVFDVSSRG
+126 KVFDVSARG
-135 TIGLIERVHPI
+135 TIGLVERVHPI
-146 LNRAEFMSVAG
+146 LNRAEFTSVAG

-193 LLDFPYLYEIDGSK
+193 LLDYPYVYEIDGSK

-217 TKCKGLIDYDA
+217 TLCKGLIDYDE

-254 LITKDYLNQRGRRIM
+254 LITKDYLTQQRGRITM
-269 QLPKVQIMRNDGS
+269 QLPKVQIKRSDGS

-303 YSKELKVNVDF
+303 YSKELKVNINF
-314 GHNHDKIMAQAA
+314 GHNRDKIMAQAE
-326 NSKHHRNFQPQQ
+326 NSKYRSNSFQPQQ
-338 KMVQR
+338 KMIQR
-343 GDNENV
+343 GETNSDES
-349 VHTGNGSSY
+349 GNNNSSVAI
-358 NSNDSGSVGRSGVN
+358 SNDRSN
-372 GNTSAAYGN
+372 SYSNTDFINNN
-381 KGGNDQGRDLLKEAA
+381 KEYREQGRDLLKEAA
-396 VFMGILGYNDISG
+396 VFMDVLGYKDIAG

-422 INIEVEDFKQRCR
+422 LNIELSDFKQRCR
-435 RLVLREFSD
+435 CLVIREFPD
-444 IEIKRSYDFESL
+444 IEVKKSYDFDSL
-456 DQKYFNPEIPYY
+456 DKKYFNPEIPYY
-468 NQIDKENDSID
+468 SQIDRENDSND

-489 AWYAEKAEKE
+489 AWYLTKNTQHTQPQTNNIAKY
-499 SATSKP
+499 

-517 APPMTHKVSN
+517 VPPMNHTVSN

-541 IDHSVENANAGG
+541 IDRSIEKANAGG
-553 EMKVEVKQEE
+553 EMKVAIKQEE
-563 LEQQP
+563 PEQDT
-568 ESAPKVVSE
+568 ESTTETVSNNE
-577 DGLTVEMNGKT
+577 EPNRDSHET
-588 YHKAEYFDKKD
+588 EYFEKKE
-599 VALSDT
+599 VSLSDKV
-605 PEDLTSATD
+605 EDLTSATD
-614 RAKIKEFMMDET
+614 RAKITEFMMNEA
-626 SDFLDGFDKDSA
+626 SDFLDGFLRDAVS
-638 TNEEIKEFVQ
+638 NEELKMYVK

-668 VMVKEFVE
+668 VMVEEFVE
-676 ENHMDIADT
+676 ENNNEIVGNEEPEKRT
-685 IHDEA
+685 
-690 VRKKVA
+690 
-696 SQVTPNAISVEEL
+696 SSPISVEEL
-709 RKIEY
+709 RNIEY

>member
-28 HFTHPPI
+28 HFTHAPI

-48 YIATS
+48 HIATS

-97 LLKIGFDATGVN
+97 LLKIGFDSTGIN
-109 DSMREFHNQEVL
+109 DSLREFHNQEVL

-126 KVFDVSSRG
+126 KVFDVSARG
-135 TIGLIERVHPI
+135 TIGLVERVHPI
-146 LNRAEFMSVAG
+146 LNRAEFTSVAG

-193 LLDFPYLYEIDGSK
+193 LLDYPYVYEIDGSK

-217 TKCKGLIDYDA
+217 TLCKGLIDYDE
-228 GFNTLVCELCGRRHT
+228 GFNTLVCERCGRRHT

-254 LITKDYLNQRGRRIM
+254 LITKDYLTQQRGRRTM
-269 QLPKVQIMRNDGS
+269 QLPKVQIKRSDGS
-282 TYGDDLSVNVKEDVV
+282 TYGDDLSINVKEDVV

-303 YSKELKVNVDF
+303 YSKELKVNINF
-314 GHNHDKIMAQAA
+314 GHNRDKIMAQAE
-326 NSKHHRNFQPQQ
+326 NSKYRSNSFQPQQ
-338 KMVQR
+338 KMIQR
-343 GDNENV
+343 GETNSDES
-349 VHTGNGSSY
+349 GNNNSSVAI
-358 NSNDSGSVGRSGVN
+358 SNDRSN
-372 GNTSAAYGN
+372 SYSNTDFINNN
-381 KGGNDQGRDLLKEAA
+381 KEYREQGRDLLKEAA
-396 VFMGILGYNDISG
+396 VFMDVLGYKDIAG

-422 INIEVEDFKQRCR
+422 LNIELSDFKQRCR
-435 RLVLREFSD
+435 RLTIREFPD
-444 IEIKRSYDFESL
+444 IEVKKPYDFDSL
-456 DQKYFNPEIPYY
+456 DKKYFNPEIPYY
-468 NQIDKENDSID
+468 SQIDRENDSND

-489 AWYAEKAEKE
+489 AWYLTKNTQHTQPNNAAK
-499 SATSKP
+499 S

-517 APPMTHKVSN
+517 VPPMNHTVSN

-541 IDHSVENANAGG
+541 IDRSIEKANAGG
-553 EMKVEVKQEE
+553 EMKVAIKQEE
-563 LEQQP
+563 PEQDT
-568 ESAPKVVSE
+568 ESTTKIVSNNE
-577 DGLTVEMNGKT
+577 EPIERDSHET
-588 YHKAEYFDKKD
+588 EYFEKKE
-599 VALSDT
+599 VSLSDKV
-605 PEDLTSATD
+605 EDLTSATD
-614 RAKIKEFMMDET
+614 RAKITEFMMNEA
-626 SDFLDGFDKDSA
+626 SDFLDGFLRDAVS
-638 TNEEIKEFVQ
+638 NEELKMYVK

-668 VMVKEFVE
+668 VMVEEFVE
-676 ENHMDIADT
+676 ENNNEIVGNEEPEKRT
-685 IHDEA
+685 
-690 VRKKVA
+690 
-696 SQVTPNAISVEEL
+696 SSPISVEEL
-709 RKIEY
+709 RNIEY

>member
-28 HFTHPPI
+28 HFTHAPI

-97 LLKIGFDATGVN
+97 LLKIGFDSTGIN

-135 TIGLIERVHPI
+135 TVGLIERVHPI

-193 LLDFPYLYEIDGSK
+193 LLDYPYVYEIDGSK

-217 TKCKGLIDYDA
+217 TNCRGLIDYDE

-254 LITKDYLNQRGRRIM
+254 LITKEYLNQRGRRIM
-269 QLPKVQIMRNDGS
+269 QLPKVQIKRSDGS
-282 TYGDDLSVNVKEDVV
+282 TYGDDLSVKVKEDVV
-297 MKRHTT
+297 MKRHTV
-303 YSKELKVNVDF
+303 YSKELKVNIDF

-326 NSKHHRNFQPQQ
+326 NKLKRNFQPQQ
-338 KMVQR
+338 KMVER
-343 GDNENV
+343 GENNNTVNVKSDN
-349 VHTGNGSSY
+349 TRSS
-358 NSNDSGSVGRSGVN
+358 NIVDRSNIN
-372 GNTSAAYGN
+372 GNTTAIDNSREHN
-381 KGGNDQGRDLLKEAA
+381 EQGRDLLKEAA
-396 VFMGILGYNDISG
+396 VFMDILGYSDISA

-422 INIEVEDFKQRCR
+422 INIEVNDFKHRCR
-435 RLVLREFSD
+435 TLALREFAD
-444 IEIKRSYDFESL
+444 IEIRKTYDFDTL

-468 NQIDKENDSID
+468 NQIDKENDSIE

-489 AWYAEKAEKE
+489 AWYCEKAIREFE
-499 SATSKP
+499 SSKP
-505 KIPDINDPNAVW
+505 RIPDINDPNAVW
-517 APPMTHKVSN
+517 APPITHKAST
-527 QEPIDPKLMANQLH
+527 QELIDPKLMANQIY
-541 IDHSVENANAGG
+541 IDHSIEKANAGG
-553 EMKVEVKQEE
+553 EMKVKVKQEE
-563 LEQQP
+563 PEQQQ
-568 ESAPKVVSE
+568 ETTAKNESE
-577 DGLTVEMNGKT
+577 DNAVDNS
-588 YHKAEYFDKKD
+588 EYFDKKE
-599 VALSDT
+599 VALSDKA
-605 PEDLTSATD
+605 EDLTSATD
-614 RAKIKEFMMDET
+614 RAKIKEFMMNET
-626 SDFLDGFDKDSA
+626 SDFLDGLEKGSIS
-638 TNEEIKEFVQ
+638 NEETKRFVK
-648 EYLTEQCLKKYSKSD
+648 EYLTEQCLKRYSKSD

-676 ENHMDIADT
+676 ENNMIVANVA
-685 IHDEA
+685 HDE
-690 VRKKVA
+690 VEKSEKKKKK
-696 SQVTPNAISVEEL
+696 SKSKSKSKYISLEEL
-709 RKIEY
+709 RNIEY

>member
-28 HFTHPPI
+28 HFTHAPI
-35 SSYISLPEIQYFD
+35 SSYISLSEIQYFD
-48 YIATS
+48 HIATS

-97 LLKIGFDATGVN
+97 LLKIGFDSTGIN
-109 DSMREFHNQEVL
+109 DSLREFHNQEVL

-126 KVFDVSSRG
+126 KVFDVSARG
-135 TIGLIERVHPI
+135 TIGLVERVHPI
-146 LNRAEFMSVAG
+146 LNRAEFTSVAG

-193 LLDFPYLYEIDGSK
+193 LLDYPYVYEIDGSK

-217 TKCKGLIDYDA
+217 TLCKGLIDYDE
-228 GFNTLVCELCGRRHT
+228 GFNTLVCERCGRRHT

-254 LITKDYLNQRGRRIM
+254 LITKDYLTQQRGRRTM
-269 QLPKVQIMRNDGS
+269 QLPKVQIKRSDGS
-282 TYGDDLSVNVKEDVV
+282 TYGDDLSINVKEDVV

-303 YSKELKVNVDF
+303 YSKELKVNINF
-314 GHNHDKIMAQAA
+314 GHNRDKIMAQAE
-326 NSKHHRNFQPQQ
+326 NSKYRSSGFQPQQ
-338 KMVQR
+338 KMIQR
-343 GDNENV
+343 GETNNDES
-349 VHTGNGSSY
+349 GNNNSSVAISNDRSNI
-358 NSNDSGSVGRSGVN
+358 NSNTDFISN
-372 GNTSAAYGN
+372 N
-381 KGGNDQGRDLLKEAA
+381 KEYREQGRDLLKEAA
-396 VFMGILGYNDISG
+396 VFMDVLGYKDIAG

-422 INIEVEDFKQRCR
+422 LNIELSDFKQRCR
-435 RLVLREFSD
+435 RLTIREFPD
-444 IEIKRSYDFESL
+444 IEVKKPYDFDSL
-456 DQKYFNPEIPYY
+456 DKKYFNPEIPYY
-468 NQIDKENDSID
+468 SQIDKENDSND

-489 AWYAEKAEKE
+489 AWYLTKNTQHTQPNNAAK
-499 SATSKP
+499 S

-517 APPMTHKVSN
+517 VPPMNHTVSN

-541 IDHSVENANAGG
+541 IDRSIEKANAGG
-553 EMKVEVKQEE
+553 EMKVAIKQEE
-563 LEQQP
+563 PEQDT
-568 ESAPKVVSE
+568 ESTTKIVSNNE
-577 DGLTVEMNGKT
+577 EPIERDSHET
-588 YHKAEYFDKKD
+588 EYFEKKE
-599 VALSDT
+599 VSLSDKV
-605 PEDLTSATD
+605 EDLTSATD
-614 RAKIKEFMMDET
+614 RAKITEFMMNEA
-626 SDFLDGFDKDSA
+626 SDFLDGFLRDAVS
-638 TNEEIKEFVQ
+638 NEELKMYVK

-668 VMVKEFVE
+668 VMVEEFVE
-676 ENHMDIADT
+676 ENNNEIVGS
-685 IHDEA
+685 DEPEK
-690 VRKKVA
+690 RT
-696 SQVTPNAISVEEL
+696 SSPISVEEL
-709 RKIEY
+709 RNIEY

>member
-12 ALYFRRRLED
+12 SLYFRRRLEE

-28 HFTHPPI
+28 HFTHAPI

-77 IYMTAGTNR
+77 IYMAAGTNR

-97 LLKIGFDATGVN
+97 LLKIGFDSTGVN
-109 DSMREFHNQEVL
+109 DSTREFYNQEVL

-126 KVFDVSSRG
+126 KMFDVSPRG

-193 LLDFPYLYEIDGSK
+193 LLDYPYVYEIDGSK

-217 TKCKGLIDYDA
+217 SLCKGLIDYDD
-228 GFNTLVCELCGRRHT
+228 GCNTLVCEACGRRHT

-269 QLPKVQIMRNDGS
+269 QLPKVQIKRRDGS

-297 MKRHTT
+297 MKRHTV
-303 YSKELKVNVDF
+303 YNKELKVNINL
-314 GHNHDKIMAQAA
+314 GHNHDKIMTKVE
-326 NSKHHRNFQPQQ
+326 NSNPHRNFQPQK
-338 KMVQR
+338 KMIQR
-343 GDNENV
+343 GDSNNAENV
-349 VHTGNGSSY
+349 
-358 NSNDSGSVGRSGVN
+358 NSNTRNIVNRSSFNGGTPVVN
-372 GNTSAAYGN
+372 DNREYN
-381 KGGNDQGRDLLKEAA
+381 EQGRDLLKEAA
-396 VFMGILGYNDISG
+396 VFMDILGYKDISG

-422 INIEVEDFKQRCR
+422 INIEVNDFKQRCR
-435 RLVLREFSD
+435 RFVLREFPD
-444 IEIKRSYDFESL
+444 IEAKKSYDFDSL
-456 DQKYFNPEIPYY
+456 DKKYFNPKIPFY

-489 AWYAEKAEKE
+489 AWYLEEEEKSK
-499 SATSKP
+499 ATNP
-505 KIPDINDPNAVW
+505 KSSIPDINDPNAVW
-517 APPMTHKVSN
+517 VPPITHNTSDE
-527 QEPIDPKLMANQLH
+527 EPIDPQFMANQLY
-541 IDHSVENANAGG
+541 IDRSIEKAIAGG
-553 EMKVEVKQEE
+553 EMKVNIKKEDPK
-563 LEQQP
+563 EQK
-568 ESAPKVVSE
+568 ESTDKNVSV
-577 DGLTVEMNGKT
+577 DISTVEEDN
-588 YHKAEYFDKKD
+588 HESDYFDKKE

-605 PEDLTSATD
+605 AEDVTSATD
-614 RAKIKEFMMDET
+614 RAKIIEFMMNET
-626 SDFLDGFDKDSA
+626 SDFLDGIEKGSI
-638 TNEEIKEFVQ
+638 TNNEIKAFVQ

-676 ENHMDIADT
+676 ENNMDIVDT
-685 IHDEA
+685 VSYETEKKEA
-690 VRKKVA
+690 NKA
-696 SQVTPNAISVEEL
+696 NSISVEEL
-709 RKIEY
+709 RNIEY

>member
-28 HFTHPPI
+28 HFTHAPI

-48 YIATS
+48 HIATS

-97 LLKIGFDATGVN
+97 LLKIGFDSTGIN
-109 DSMREFHNQEVL
+109 DSLREFHNQEVL

-126 KVFDVSSRG
+126 KVFDVSARG
-135 TIGLIERVHPI
+135 TIGLVERVHPI
-146 LNRAEFMSVAG
+146 LNRAEFTSVAG

-193 LLDFPYLYEIDGSK
+193 LLDYPYVYEIDGSK

-217 TKCKGLIDYDA
+217 TLCKGLIDYDE
-228 GFNTLVCELCGRRHT
+228 GFNTLVCERCGRRHT

-254 LITKDYLNQRGRRIM
+254 LITKDYLTQQRGRRTM
-269 QLPKVQIMRNDGS
+269 QLPKVQIKRSDGS
-282 TYGDDLSVNVKEDVV
+282 TYGDDLSINVKEDVV

-303 YSKELKVNVDF
+303 YSKELKVNINF
-314 GHNHDKIMAQAA
+314 GHNRDKIMAQAE
-326 NSKHHRNFQPQQ
+326 NSKYRSNSFQPQQ
-338 KMVQR
+338 KMIQR
-343 GDNENV
+343 GETNSDES
-349 VHTGNGSSY
+349 GNNNSSVAI
-358 NSNDSGSVGRSGVN
+358 SNDRSN
-372 GNTSAAYGN
+372 SYSNTDFINNN
-381 KGGNDQGRDLLKEAA
+381 KEYREQGRDLLKEAA
-396 VFMGILGYNDISG
+396 VFMDVLGYKDIAG

-422 INIEVEDFKQRCR
+422 LNIELSDFKQRCR
-435 RLVLREFSD
+435 RLVIREFPD
-444 IEIKRSYDFESL
+444 IEVKKSYDFDSL
-456 DQKYFNPEIPYY
+456 DKKYFNPEIPYY
-468 NQIDKENDSID
+468 SQIDRENDSND

-489 AWYAEKAEKE
+489 AWYLTKNTQPQTNNIAK
-499 SATSKP
+499 S

-517 APPMTHKVSN
+517 VPPMNHTVSN

-541 IDHSVENANAGG
+541 IDRSIEKANAGG
-553 EMKVEVKQEE
+553 EMKVAIKQEE
-563 LEQQP
+563 PEQDI
-568 ESAPKVVSE
+568 ESTTKIVSNNE
-577 DGLTVEMNGKT
+577 EPIERDSHET
-588 YHKAEYFDKKD
+588 EYFEKKE
-599 VALSDT
+599 VSLSDKV
-605 PEDLTSATD
+605 EDLTSATD
-614 RAKIKEFMMDET
+614 RAKITEFMMNEA
-626 SDFLDGFDKDSA
+626 SDFLDGFLRDAVS
-638 TNEEIKEFVQ
+638 NEELKMYVK

-668 VMVKEFVE
+668 VMVEEFVE
-676 ENHMDIADT
+676 ENNNEIVGS
-685 IHDEA
+685 DEPEK
-690 VRKKVA
+690 RT
-696 SQVTPNAISVEEL
+696 SSPISVEEL
-709 RKIEY
+709 RNIEY

>member
-28 HFTHPPI
+28 HFTHAPI

-48 YIATS
+48 HIATS

-97 LLKIGFDATGVN
+97 LLKIGFDSTGIN
-109 DSMREFHNQEVL
+109 DSLREFHNQEVL

-126 KVFDVSSRG
+126 KVFDVSARG
-135 TIGLIERVHPI
+135 TIGLVERVHPI
-146 LNRAEFMSVAG
+146 LNRAEFTSVAG

-193 LLDFPYLYEIDGSK
+193 LLDYPYVYEIDGSK

-217 TKCKGLIDYDA
+217 TLCKGLIDYDE
-228 GFNTLVCELCGRRHT
+228 GFNTLVCERCGRRHT

-254 LITKDYLNQRGRRIM
+254 LITKDYLTQQRGRRTM
-269 QLPKVQIMRNDGS
+269 QLPKVQIKRSDGS

-303 YSKELKVNVDF
+303 YSKELKVNINF
-314 GHNHDKIMAQAA
+314 GHNRDKIMAQAE
-326 NSKHHRNFQPQQ
+326 NSKYRSSGFQPQQ
-338 KMVQR
+338 KMIQR
-343 GDNENV
+343 GETNNDES
-349 VHTGNGSSY
+349 GNNNSSVAISNDRSNI
-358 NSNDSGSVGRSGVN
+358 NSNTDFISN
-372 GNTSAAYGN
+372 N
-381 KGGNDQGRDLLKEAA
+381 KEYREQGRDLLKEAA
-396 VFMGILGYNDISG
+396 VFMDVLGYKDIAG

-422 INIEVEDFKQRCR
+422 LNIELSDFKQRCR
-435 RLVLREFSD
+435 RLVIREFPD
-444 IEIKRSYDFESL
+444 IEVKKSYDFDSL
-456 DQKYFNPEIPYY
+456 DKKYFNPEIPYY
-468 NQIDKENDSID
+468 SQIDKENDSND

-489 AWYAEKAEKE
+489 AWYLTKNTQHTQPQTNNVAK
-499 SATSKP
+499 S

-517 APPMTHKVSN
+517 VPPMNHTVSN

-541 IDHSVENANAGG
+541 IDRSIEKANAGG
-553 EMKVEVKQEE
+553 EMKVAIKQEE
-563 LEQQP
+563 PEQDT
-568 ESAPKVVSE
+568 ESTTKIVSNNE
-577 DGLTVEMNGKT
+577 EPIERDSHET
-588 YHKAEYFDKKD
+588 EYFEKKE
-599 VALSDT
+599 VSLSDKV
-605 PEDLTSATD
+605 EDLTSATD
-614 RAKIKEFMMDET
+614 RAKITEFMMNEA
-626 SDFLDGFDKDSA
+626 SDFLDGFLRDAVS
-638 TNEEIKEFVQ
+638 NEELKMYVK

-668 VMVKEFVE
+668 VMVEEFVE
-676 ENHMDIADT
+676 ENNNEIVGT
-685 IHDEA
+685 DEPEK
-690 VRKKVA
+690 RT
-696 SQVTPNAISVEEL
+696 SSPISVEEL
-709 RKIEY
+709 RNIEY

>member
-28 HFTHPPI
+28 HFTHAPI

-48 YIATS
+48 HIATS

-68 SEVLRPKGF
+68 SEVLRPNGF

-97 LLKIGFDATGVN
+97 LLKIGFDSTGIN
-109 DSMREFHNQEVL
+109 DSLREFHNQEVL

-126 KVFDVSSRG
+126 KVFDVSARG
-135 TIGLIERVHPI
+135 TIGLVERVHPI
-146 LNRAEFMSVAG
+146 LNRAEFTSVAG

-193 LLDFPYLYEIDGSK
+193 LLDYPYVYEIDGSK

-217 TKCKGLIDYDA
+217 TLCKGLIDYDE
-228 GFNTLVCELCGRRHT
+228 GFNTLVCERCGRRHT

-254 LITKDYLNQRGRRIM
+254 LITKDYLTQQRGRRTM
-269 QLPKVQIMRNDGS
+269 QLPKVQIKRSDGS
-282 TYGDDLSVNVKEDVV
+282 TYGDDLSINVKEDVV

-303 YSKELKVNVDF
+303 YSKELKVNINF
-314 GHNHDKIMAQAA
+314 GHNRDKIMAQAE
-326 NSKHHRNFQPQQ
+326 NSKYRSSGFQPQQ
-338 KMVQR
+338 KMIQR
-343 GDNENV
+343 GETNNDES
-349 VHTGNGSSY
+349 GNNNSSVAI
-358 NSNDSGSVGRSGVN
+358 SNDRSN
-372 GNTSAAYGN
+372 SYSNTDFINNN
-381 KGGNDQGRDLLKEAA
+381 KEYREQGRDLLKEAA
-396 VFMGILGYNDISG
+396 VFMDVLGYKDIAG

-422 INIEVEDFKQRCR
+422 LNIELSDFKQRCR
-435 RLVLREFSD
+435 RLVIREFPD
-444 IEIKRSYDFESL
+444 IEVKKSYDFDSL
-456 DQKYFNPEIPYY
+456 DKKYFNPEIPYY
-468 NQIDKENDSID
+468 SQIDKENDSND

-489 AWYAEKAEKE
+489 AWYLTKNTQPQTNNVAK
-499 SATSKP
+499 S

-517 APPMTHKVSN
+517 VPPMNHTVSN

-541 IDHSVENANAGG
+541 IDRSIEKANAGS
-553 EMKVEVKQEE
+553 EMKVAIKQEE
-563 LEQQP
+563 PEQDT
-568 ESAPKVVSE
+568 ESTTKIVSNNE
-577 DGLTVEMNGKT
+577 EPIERDSHET
-588 YHKAEYFDKKD
+588 EYFEKKE
-599 VALSDT
+599 VSLSDKV
-605 PEDLTSATD
+605 EDLTSATD
-614 RAKIKEFMMDET
+614 RAKITEFMMNEA
-626 SDFLDGFDKDSA
+626 SDFLDGFLRDAVS
-638 TNEEIKEFVQ
+638 NEELKMYVK

-668 VMVKEFVE
+668 VMVEEFVE
-676 ENHMDIADT
+676 ENNNEIVGNEEPEKRT
-685 IHDEA
+685 
-690 VRKKVA
+690 
-696 SQVTPNAISVEEL
+696 SSPISIEEI
-709 RKIEY
+709 RNIEY

>member
-28 HFTHPPI
+28 HFTHAPI

-48 YIATS
+48 HIATS

-97 LLKIGFDATGVN
+97 LLKIGFDSTGIN
-109 DSMREFHNQEVL
+109 DSLREFHNQEVL

-126 KVFDVSSRG
+126 KVFDVSARG
-135 TIGLIERVHPI
+135 TIGLVERVHPI
-146 LNRAEFMSVAG
+146 LNRAEFTSVAG

-193 LLDFPYLYEIDGSK
+193 LLDYPYVYEIDGSK

-217 TKCKGLIDYDA
+217 TLCKGLIDYDE
-228 GFNTLVCELCGRRHT
+228 GFNTLVCERCGRRHT

-254 LITKDYLNQRGRRIM
+254 LITKDYLTQQRGRRTM
-269 QLPKVQIMRNDGS
+269 QLPKVQIKRSDGS
-282 TYGDDLSVNVKEDVV
+282 TYGDDLSINVKEDVV

-303 YSKELKVNVDF
+303 YSKELKVNINF
-314 GHNHDKIMAQAA
+314 GHNRDKIMAQAE
-326 NSKHHRNFQPQQ
+326 NSKYRSSGFQPQQ
-338 KMVQR
+338 KMIQR
-343 GDNENV
+343 GETNNDES
-349 VHTGNGSSY
+349 GNNNSSVAI
-358 NSNDSGSVGRSGVN
+358 SNDRSNIN
-372 GNTSAAYGN
+372 GNTDFISNN
-381 KGGNDQGRDLLKEAA
+381 KEYREQGRDLLKEAA
-396 VFMGILGYNDISG
+396 VFMDVLGYKDIAG

-422 INIEVEDFKQRCR
+422 LNIELSDFKQRCR
-435 RLVLREFSD
+435 RLTIREFPD
-444 IEIKRSYDFESL
+444 IEVKKSYDFDSL
-456 DQKYFNPEIPYY
+456 DKKYFNPEIPYY
-468 NQIDKENDSID
+468 SQIDKENDSND

-489 AWYAEKAEKE
+489 AWYLTKNTQHTQPQTNNIAK
-499 SATSKP
+499 S

-517 APPMTHKVSN
+517 VPPMNHTVSN

-541 IDHSVENANAGG
+541 IDRSIEKANAGG
-553 EMKVEVKQEE
+553 EMKVAIKQEE
-563 LEQQP
+563 PEQDTASTT
-568 ESAPKVVSE
+568 ETVSNNE
-577 DGLTVEMNGKT
+577 EPNRDSHET
-588 YHKAEYFDKKD
+588 EYFEKKE
-599 VALSDT
+599 VSLSDKV
-605 PEDLTSATD
+605 EDLTSATD
-614 RAKIKEFMMDET
+614 RAKITEFMMNEA
-626 SDFLDGFDKDSA
+626 SDFLDGFLRDAVS
-638 TNEEIKEFVQ
+638 NEELKMYVK

-668 VMVKEFVE
+668 VMVEEFVE
-676 ENHMDIADT
+676 ENNNEIVGS
-685 IHDEA
+685 DEPEK
-690 VRKKVA
+690 RT
-696 SQVTPNAISVEEL
+696 SSPISVEEL
-709 RKIEY
+709 RNIEY

>member
-28 HFTHPPI
+28 HFTHAPI

-48 YIATS
+48 HIATS

-97 LLKIGFDATGVN
+97 LLKIGFDSTGIN
-109 DSMREFHNQEVL
+109 DSLREFHNQEVL

-126 KVFDVSSRG
+126 KVFDVSARG
-135 TIGLIERVHPI
+135 TIGLVERVHPI
-146 LNRAEFMSVAG
+146 LNRAEFTSVAG

-193 LLDFPYLYEIDGSK
+193 LLDYPYVYEIDGSK

-217 TKCKGLIDYDA
+217 TLCKGLIDYDE
-228 GFNTLVCELCGRRHT
+228 GFNTLVCERCGRRHT

-254 LITKDYLNQRGRRIM
+254 LITKDYLTQQRGRRTM
-269 QLPKVQIMRNDGS
+269 QLPKVQIKRSDGS
-282 TYGDDLSVNVKEDVV
+282 TYGDDLSINVKEDVV

-303 YSKELKVNVDF
+303 YSKELKVNINF
-314 GHNHDKIMAQAA
+314 GHNRDKIMAQAE
-326 NSKHHRNFQPQQ
+326 NSKYRSSGFQPQQ
-338 KMVQR
+338 KMIQR
-343 GDNENV
+343 GETNNYES
-349 VHTGNGSSY
+349 GNNNSSVAISNDRSNI
-358 NSNDSGSVGRSGVN
+358 NSNTDFISN
-372 GNTSAAYGN
+372 N
-381 KGGNDQGRDLLKEAA
+381 KEYREQGRDLLKEAA
-396 VFMGILGYNDISG
+396 VFMDVLGYKDIAG

-422 INIEVEDFKQRCR
+422 LNIELSDFKQRCR
-435 RLVLREFSD
+435 RLTIREFPD
-444 IEIKRSYDFESL
+444 IEVKKPYDFDSL
-456 DQKYFNPEIPYY
+456 DKKYFNPEIPYY
-468 NQIDKENDSID
+468 SQIDRENDSND

-489 AWYAEKAEKE
+489 AWYLTKNTQHTQPNNAAK
-499 SATSKP
+499 S

-517 APPMTHKVSN
+517 VPPMNHTVSN

-541 IDHSVENANAGG
+541 IDRSIEKANAGG
-553 EMKVEVKQEE
+553 EMKVAIKQEE
-563 LEQQP
+563 PEQDT
-568 ESAPKVVSE
+568 ESTTETVSNNE
-577 DGLTVEMNGKT
+577 EPIERESHET
-588 YHKAEYFDKKD
+588 EYFEKKE
-599 VALSDT
+599 VSLSDKV
-605 PEDLTSATD
+605 EDLTSATD
-614 RAKIKEFMMDET
+614 RAKITEFMMNEA
-626 SDFLDGFDKDSA
+626 SDFLDGFLRDAVS
-638 TNEEIKEFVQ
+638 NEELKMYVK

-668 VMVKEFVE
+668 VMVEEFVE
-676 ENHMDIADT
+676 ENNNEIVGT
-685 IHDEA
+685 DEPEK
-690 VRKKVA
+690 RT
-696 SQVTPNAISVEEL
+696 SSPISVEEL
-709 RKIEY
+709 RNIEY

>member
-28 HFTHPPI
+28 HFTHAPI

-48 YIATS
+48 HIATS

-97 LLKIGFDATGVN
+97 LLKIGFDSTGIN
-109 DSMREFHNQEVL
+109 DSLREFHNQEVL

-126 KVFDVSSRG
+126 KVFDVSARG
-135 TIGLIERVHPI
+135 TIGLVERVHPI
-146 LNRAEFMSVAG
+146 LNRAEFTSVAG

-193 LLDFPYLYEIDGSK
+193 LLDYPYVYEIDGSK

-217 TKCKGLIDYDA
+217 TLCKGLIDYDE
-228 GFNTLVCELCGRRHT
+228 GFNTLVCERCGRRHT

-254 LITKDYLNQRGRRIM
+254 LITKDYLTQQRGRRTM
-269 QLPKVQIMRNDGS
+269 QLPKVQIKRSDGS
-282 TYGDDLSVNVKEDVV
+282 TYGDDLSINVKEDVV

-303 YSKELKVNVDF
+303 YSKELKVNINF
-314 GHNHDKIMAQAA
+314 GHNRDKIMAQAE
-326 NSKHHRNFQPQQ
+326 NSKYRSNSFQPQQ
-338 KMVQR
+338 KMIQR
-343 GDNENV
+343 GETNNNES
-349 VHTGNGSSY
+349 GNNSSSVAIGNDRSNI
-358 NSNDSGSVGRSGVN
+358 NSNTDFISN
-372 GNTSAAYGN
+372 N
-381 KGGNDQGRDLLKEAA
+381 KEYREQGRDLLKEAA
-396 VFMGILGYNDISG
+396 VFMDVLGYKDIAG

-422 INIEVEDFKQRCR
+422 LNIELSDFKQRCR
-435 RLVLREFSD
+435 RLTIREFSD
-444 IEIKRSYDFESL
+444 IEVKKSYDFDSL
-456 DQKYFNPEIPYY
+456 DKKYFNPEIPYY
-468 NQIDKENDSID
+468 SQIDRENDSND

-489 AWYAEKAEKE
+489 AWYLTKNTQPQTNNIAK
-499 SATSKP
+499 S

-517 APPMTHKVSN
+517 VPPMNHTVSN

-541 IDHSVENANAGG
+541 IDRSIEKANAGG
-553 EMKVEVKQEE
+553 EMKVAIKQEE
-563 LEQQP
+563 PEQNT
-568 ESAPKVVSE
+568 ESTTETVSNNE
-577 DGLTVEMNGKT
+577 EPNRDSHET
-588 YHKAEYFDKKD
+588 EYFEKKE
-599 VALSDT
+599 VSLSDKV
-605 PEDLTSATD
+605 EDLTSATD
-614 RAKIKEFMMDET
+614 RAKITEFMMNEA
-626 SDFLDGFDKDSA
+626 SDFLDGFLRDAVS
-638 TNEEIKEFVQ
+638 NEELKMYVK

-668 VMVKEFVE
+668 VMVEEFVE
-676 ENHMDIADT
+676 ENNNEIVGT
-685 IHDEA
+685 DEPE
-690 VRKKVA
+690 KKT
-696 SQVTPNAISVEEL
+696 SSPISVEEL
-709 RKIEY
+709 RNIEY

>member
-28 HFTHPPI
+28 HFTHAPI

-48 YIATS
+48 HIATS

-97 LLKIGFDATGVN
+97 LLKIGFDSTGIN
-109 DSMREFHNQEVL
+109 DSLREFHNQEVL

-126 KVFDVSSRG
+126 KVFDVSARG
-135 TIGLIERVHPI
+135 TIGLVERVHPI
-146 LNRAEFMSVAG
+146 LNRAEFTSVAG

-193 LLDFPYLYEIDGSK
+193 LLDYPYVYEIDGSK

-217 TKCKGLIDYDA
+217 TLCKGLIDYDE
-228 GFNTLVCELCGRRHT
+228 GFNTLVCERCGRRHT

-254 LITKDYLNQRGRRIM
+254 LITKDYLTQQRGRRTM
-269 QLPKVQIMRNDGS
+269 QLPKVQIKRSDGS

-303 YSKELKVNVDF
+303 YSKELKVNINF
-314 GHNHDKIMAQAA
+314 GHNRDKIMAQAE
-326 NSKHHRNFQPQQ
+326 NSKYRSNSFQPQQ
-338 KMVQR
+338 KMIQR
-343 GDNENV
+343 GETNSDES
-349 VHTGNGSSY
+349 GNNNSSVAI
-358 NSNDSGSVGRSGVN
+358 SNDRSN
-372 GNTSAAYGN
+372 SYSNTDFINNN
-381 KGGNDQGRDLLKEAA
+381 KEYREQGRDLLKEAA
-396 VFMGILGYNDISG
+396 VFMDVLGYKDIAG

-422 INIEVEDFKQRCR
+422 LNIELSDFKQRCR
-435 RLVLREFSD
+435 RFTIREFPD
-444 IEIKRSYDFESL
+444 IEVKKPYDFYSL
-456 DQKYFNPEIPYY
+456 DKKYFNPEIPYY
-468 NQIDKENDSID
+468 SQIDRENDSND

-489 AWYAEKAEKE
+489 AWYLTKNTQHTQPNNAAK
-499 SATSKP
+499 S

-517 APPMTHKVSN
+517 VPPMNHTVSN

-541 IDHSVENANAGG
+541 IDRSIEKANAGG
-553 EMKVEVKQEE
+553 EMKVAIKQEE
-563 LEQQP
+563 PEQDT
-568 ESAPKVVSE
+568 ESTTETVSNNE
-577 DGLTVEMNGKT
+577 EQIERESHET
-588 YHKAEYFDKKD
+588 EYFEKKE
-599 VALSDT
+599 VSLSDKV
-605 PEDLTSATD
+605 EDLTSATD
-614 RAKIKEFMMDET
+614 RAKITEFMMNEA
-626 SDFLDGFDKDSA
+626 SDFLDGFLRDAVS
-638 TNEEIKEFVQ
+638 NEELKMYVK

-668 VMVKEFVE
+668 VMVEEFVE
-676 ENHMDIADT
+676 ENNNEIVGNEEPEKRT
-685 IHDEA
+685 
-690 VRKKVA
+690 
-696 SQVTPNAISVEEL
+696 SSPISVEEL
-709 RKIEY
+709 RNIEY

>member
-12 ALYFRRRLED
+12 SLYFRRRLEE

-28 HFTHPPI
+28 HFTHAPI

-77 IYMTAGTNR
+77 IYMAAGTNR

-97 LLKIGFDATGVN
+97 LLKIGFDSTGVN
-109 DSMREFHNQEVL
+109 DSMREFYNQEVL

-126 KVFDVSSRG
+126 KMFDVSPRG

-193 LLDFPYLYEIDGSK
+193 LLDYPYVYEIDGSK
-207 LVCNKPLPDG
+207 LVCNKPLQDG
-217 TKCKGLIDYDA
+217 SLCKGLIDYDD
-228 GFNTLVCELCGRRHT
+228 GCNTLVCEACGRRHT

-269 QLPKVQIMRNDGS
+269 QLPKVQIKRRDGS
-282 TYGDDLSVNVKEDVV
+282 TYGDDLSVNVKEDIV
-297 MKRHTT
+297 MKRHIV
-303 YSKELKVNVDF
+303 YNKELKVNVNL
-314 GHNHDKIMAQAA
+314 GHNHDKIMSQVE
-326 NSKHHRNFQPQQ
+326 NSNPHRNFRPQQ
-338 KMVQR
+338 KMIQR
-343 GDNENV
+343 GDSNNAENV
-349 VHTGNGSSY
+349 
-358 NSNDSGSVGRSGVN
+358 NSNTRSIVN
-372 GNTSAAYGN
+372 RNSFN
-381 KGGNDQGRDLLKEAA
+381 GGTPVVNDNREYNEQGRDLLKEAA
-396 VFMGILGYNDISG
+396 VFMDILGYKDISG

-422 INIEVEDFKQRCR
+422 INIEVNDFKQRCR
-435 RLVLREFSD
+435 RFALREFSD
-444 IEIKRSYDFESL
+444 IEVKKSYDFDSL
-456 DQKYFNPEIPYY
+456 DKKYFNPKIPFY

-489 AWYAEKAEKE
+489 AWYLEEEEKSKV
-499 SATSKP
+499 TKP
-505 KIPDINDPNAVW
+505 KSSIPDINDPNAVW
-517 APPMTHKVSN
+517 VPPITHKTSEE
-527 QEPIDPKLMANQLH
+527 EPIDPQLMANQLY
-541 IDHSVENANAGG
+541 IDRSIEKAIAGG
-553 EMKVEVKQEE
+553 EMKVKIKKEDPEE
-563 LEQQP
+563 QK
-568 ESAPKVVSE
+568 ESTDKNVSV
-577 DGLTVEMNGKT
+577 DNPTVEEDN
-588 YHKAEYFDKKD
+588 HESDYFDKKE
-599 VALSDT
+599 VVLSDT
-605 PEDLTSATD
+605 AEDVTSATD
-614 RAKIKEFMMDET
+614 RAKIIEFMMNET
-626 SDFLDGFDKDSA
+626 SDFLDGIEKDSV
-638 TNEEIKEFVQ
+638 TNNEIKTFVQ

-676 ENHMDIADT
+676 ENNMDIMDT
-685 IHDEA
+685 VSDETE
-690 VRKKVA
+690 KKE
-696 SQVTPNAISVEEL
+696 VTKANSISVEEL
-709 RKIEY
+709 RNIEY

>member
-28 HFTHPPI
+28 HFTHAPI

-48 YIATS
+48 HIATS

-97 LLKIGFDATGVN
+97 LLKIGFDSTGIN
-109 DSMREFHNQEVL
+109 DSLREFHNQEVL

-126 KVFDVSSRG
+126 KVFDVSARG
-135 TIGLIERVHPI
+135 TIGLVERVHPI
-146 LNRAEFMSVAG
+146 LNRAEFTSVAG

-193 LLDFPYLYEIDGSK
+193 LLDYPYVYEIDGSK

-217 TKCKGLIDYDA
+217 TLCKGLIDYDE

-254 LITKDYLNQRGRRIM
+254 LITKDYLTQQRGRRTM
-269 QLPKVQIMRNDGS
+269 QLPKVQIKRSDGS

-303 YSKELKVNVDF
+303 YSKELKVNINF
-314 GHNHDKIMAQAA
+314 GHNRDKIMAQAE
-326 NSKHHRNFQPQQ
+326 NSKYRSNSFQPQQ
-338 KMVQR
+338 KMIQR
-343 GDNENV
+343 GETNSDES
-349 VHTGNGSSY
+349 GNNNSSVAI
-358 NSNDSGSVGRSGVN
+358 SNDRSN
-372 GNTSAAYGN
+372 SYSNTDFINNN
-381 KGGNDQGRDLLKEAA
+381 KEYHEQGRDLLKEAA
-396 VFMGILGYNDISG
+396 VFMDVLGYKDIAG

-422 INIEVEDFKQRCR
+422 LNIELSDFKQRCR
-435 RLVLREFSD
+435 RLVIREFPD
-444 IEIKRSYDFESL
+444 IEVKKSYDFDSL
-456 DQKYFNPEIPYY
+456 DKKYFNPEIPYY
-468 NQIDKENDSID
+468 SQIDRENDSND

-489 AWYAEKAEKE
+489 AWYLTKNTQPQTNNIAK
-499 SATSKP
+499 S

-517 APPMTHKVSN
+517 VPPMNHTVSN

-541 IDHSVENANAGG
+541 IDRSIEKANAGG
-553 EMKVEVKQEE
+553 EMKVAIKQEE
-563 LEQQP
+563 PEQDT
-568 ESAPKVVSE
+568 ESTTEVVSNNE
-577 DGLTVEMNGKT
+577 ESIERETHET
-588 YHKAEYFDKKD
+588 EYFEKKE
-599 VALSDT
+599 VSLSDKV
-605 PEDLTSATD
+605 EDLTSATD
-614 RAKIKEFMMDET
+614 RAKITEFMMNEA
-626 SDFLDGFDKDSA
+626 SDFLDGFLRDAVS
-638 TNEEIKEFVQ
+638 NEELKMYVK

-668 VMVKEFVE
+668 VMVEEFVE
-676 ENHMDIADT
+676 ENNNEIVGT
-685 IHDEA
+685 DEPEK
-690 VRKKVA
+690 RT
-696 SQVTPNAISVEEL
+696 SSPISVEEL
-709 RKIEY
+709 RNIEY

>member
-28 HFTHPPI
+28 HFTHAPI

-48 YIATS
+48 HIATS

-97 LLKIGFDATGVN
+97 LLKIGFDSTGIN
-109 DSMREFHNQEVL
+109 DSLREFHNQEVL

-126 KVFDVSSRG
+126 KVFDVSARG
-135 TIGLIERVHPI
+135 TIGLVERVHPI
-146 LNRAEFMSVAG
+146 LNRAEFTSVAG

-193 LLDFPYLYEIDGSK
+193 LLDYPYVYEIDGSK

-217 TKCKGLIDYDA
+217 TLCKGLIDYDE

-254 LITKDYLNQRGRRIM
+254 LITKDYLTQQRGRRTM
-269 QLPKVQIMRNDGS
+269 QLPKVQIKRSDGS
-282 TYGDDLSVNVKEDVV
+282 TYGDDLSINVKEDVV

-303 YSKELKVNVDF
+303 YSKELKVNINF
-314 GHNHDKIMAQAA
+314 GHNRDKIMAQAE
-326 NSKHHRNFQPQQ
+326 NSKYRSNSFQPQQ
-338 KMVQR
+338 KMIQR
-343 GDNENV
+343 GETNSDES
-349 VHTGNGSSY
+349 GNNNSSVAI
-358 NSNDSGSVGRSGVN
+358 SNDRSN
-372 GNTSAAYGN
+372 SYSNTDFINNN
-381 KGGNDQGRDLLKEAA
+381 KEYREQGRDLLKEAA
-396 VFMGILGYNDISG
+396 VFMDVLGYKDIAG

-422 INIEVEDFKQRCR
+422 LNIELSDFKQRCR
-435 RLVLREFSD
+435 RLVIREFPD
-444 IEIKRSYDFESL
+444 IEVKKSYDFDSL
-456 DQKYFNPEIPYY
+456 DKKYFNPEIPYY
-468 NQIDKENDSID
+468 SQIDKENDSND

-489 AWYAEKAEKE
+489 AWYLTKNTQPQTNNIAK
-499 SATSKP
+499 S

-517 APPMTHKVSN
+517 VPPMNHTVSN

-541 IDHSVENANAGG
+541 IDHSIEKANAGG
-553 EMKVEVKQEE
+553 EMKVAIKQKEPEQDTESTTETVSNNEE
-563 LEQQP
+563 PNRDSHE
-568 ESAPKVVSE
+568 
-577 DGLTVEMNGKT
+577 T
-588 YHKAEYFDKKD
+588 EYFEKKE
-599 VALSDT
+599 VSLSDKV
-605 PEDLTSATD
+605 EDLTSATD
-614 RAKIKEFMMDET
+614 RAKITEFMMNEA
-626 SDFLDGFDKDSA
+626 SDFLDGFLRDAVS
-638 TNEEIKEFVQ
+638 NEELKMYVK

-668 VMVKEFVE
+668 VMVEEFVE
-676 ENHMDIADT
+676 ENNNEIVGT
-685 IHDEA
+685 DEPEK
-690 VRKKVA
+690 RT
-696 SQVTPNAISVEEL
+696 SSPISVEEL
-709 RKIEY
+709 RNIEY

>member
-28 HFTHPPI
+28 HFTHAPI

-193 LLDFPYLYEIDGSK
+193 LLDYPYVYEIDGSK

-217 TKCKGLIDYDA
+217 TNCRGLIDYDE

-254 LITKDYLNQRGRRIM
+254 LITKEYLNQRGRRIM
-269 QLPKVQIMRNDGS
+269 QLPKVQIKRSDGT
-282 TYGDDLSVNVKEDVV
+282 TYGDDLSVKVQEDIV
-297 MKRHTT
+297 MKRHTV
-303 YSKELKVNVDF
+303 YSKELKVNVNF
-314 GHNHDKIMAQAA
+314 GHNHEKIMAQAA
-326 NSKHHRNFQPQQ
+326 NAKPKRDFQPQQ

-343 GDNENV
+343 GENNNAVNVKSDN
-349 VHTGNGSSY
+349 TR
-358 NSNDSGSVGRSGVN
+358 NSNIVNRSSVN
-372 GNTSAAYGN
+372 DNTTFIDNSRERN
-381 KGGNDQGRDLLKEAA
+381 EQGRDLLKEAA
-396 VFMGILGYNDISG
+396 VFMDILGYSDISA

-422 INIEVEDFKQRCR
+422 INIEINDFKHRCR
-435 RLVLREFSD
+435 ALALREFSD
-444 IEIKRSYDFESL
+444 IEIKKTYDFDTL

-468 NQIDKENDSID
+468 NQIDKENDSIE

-489 AWYAEKAEKE
+489 AWYCEKAVREFE
-499 SATSKP
+499 SSKP
-505 KIPDINDPNAVW
+505 RIPDINDPNAVW
-517 APPMTHKVSN
+517 APPITHKVST
-527 QEPIDPKLMANQLH
+527 QEPIDPKLMANQLY
-541 IDHSVENANAGG
+541 IDHSIEKANAGG
-553 EMKVEVKQEE
+553 EMKVKVKQEE
-563 LEQQP
+563 PEQQQ
-568 ESAPKVVSE
+568 ETTAKNEAEENAV
-577 DGLTVEMNGKT
+577 DN
-588 YHKAEYFDKKD
+588 AEYFDKKE
-599 VALSDT
+599 VALSDK
-605 PEDLTSATD
+605 PEDLSSATD
-614 RAKIKEFMMDET
+614 RAKIKEFMMNET
-626 SDFLDGFDKDSA
+626 SDFLDGLEKGSIS
-638 TNEEIKEFVQ
+638 NEEAKRIVK
-648 EYLTEQCLKKYSKSD
+648 EYLTEQCIKKYSKSD

-676 ENHMDIADT
+676 ENNMIVTNVA
-685 IHDEA
+685 HDE
-690 VRKKVA
+690 VEKSEKKKKK
-696 SQVTPNAISVEEL
+696 SKSKSKSKYISLEEL
-709 RKIEY
+709 RNIEY

>member
-28 HFTHPPI
+28 HFTHAPI

-48 YIATS
+48 HIATS

-97 LLKIGFDATGVN
+97 LLKIGFDSTGIN
-109 DSMREFHNQEVL
+109 DSLREFHNQEVL

-126 KVFDVSSRG
+126 KVFDVSARG
-135 TIGLIERVHPI
+135 TIGLVERVHPI
-146 LNRAEFMSVAG
+146 LNRAEFTSVAG

-193 LLDFPYLYEIDGSK
+193 LLDYPYVYEIDGSK

-217 TKCKGLIDYDA
+217 TLCKGLIDYDE

-254 LITKDYLNQRGRRIM
+254 LITKDYLTQQRGRRTM
-269 QLPKVQIMRNDGS
+269 QLPKVQIKRSDGS

-303 YSKELKVNVDF
+303 YSKELKVNINF
-314 GHNHDKIMAQAA
+314 GHNRDKIMAQAE
-326 NSKHHRNFQPQQ
+326 NSKYRSNSFQPQQ
-338 KMVQR
+338 KMIQR
-343 GDNENV
+343 GETNSDES
-349 VHTGNGSSY
+349 GNNNSSVAI
-358 NSNDSGSVGRSGVN
+358 SNDRSN
-372 GNTSAAYGN
+372 SYSNTDFINNN
-381 KGGNDQGRDLLKEAA
+381 KEYREQGRDLLKEAA
-396 VFMGILGYNDISG
+396 VFMDVLGYKDIAG

-422 INIEVEDFKQRCR
+422 LNIELSDFKQRCR
-435 RLVLREFSD
+435 RLVIREFPD
-444 IEIKRSYDFESL
+444 IEVKKSYDFDSL
-456 DQKYFNPEIPYY
+456 DKKYFNPEIPYY
-468 NQIDKENDSID
+468 SQIDRENDSND

-489 AWYAEKAEKE
+489 AWYLTKNTQPQTNNIAK
-499 SATSKP
+499 S

-517 APPMTHKVSN
+517 VPPMNHTVSN

-541 IDHSVENANAGG
+541 IDRSIEKANVGG
-553 EMKVEVKQEE
+553 EMKVAIKQEE
-563 LEQQP
+563 PEQDT
-568 ESAPKVVSE
+568 ESTTETVSNNE
-577 DGLTVEMNGKT
+577 EPNRDSHET
-588 YHKAEYFDKKD
+588 EYFEKKE
-599 VALSDT
+599 VSLSDKV
-605 PEDLTSATD
+605 EDLTSATD
-614 RAKIKEFMMDET
+614 RAKITEFMMNEA
-626 SDFLDGFDKDSA
+626 SDFLDGFLRDAVS
-638 TNEEIKEFVQ
+638 NEELKMYVK

-668 VMVKEFVE
+668 VMVEEFVE
-676 ENHMDIADT
+676 ENNNEIVGS
-685 IHDEA
+685 DEPEK
-690 VRKKVA
+690 RT
-696 SQVTPNAISVEEL
+696 SSPISVEEL
-709 RKIEY
+709 RNIEY

>member
-28 HFTHPPI
+28 HFTHAPI

-48 YIATS
+48 HIATS

-97 LLKIGFDATGVN
+97 LLKIGFDSTGIN
-109 DSMREFHNQEVL
+109 DSLREFHNQEVL

-126 KVFDVSSRG
+126 KVFDVSARG
-135 TIGLIERVHPI
+135 TIGLVERVHPI
-146 LNRAEFMSVAG
+146 LNRAEFTSVAG

-193 LLDFPYLYEIDGSK
+193 LLDYPYVYEIDGSK

-217 TKCKGLIDYDA
+217 TLCKGLIDYDE
-228 GFNTLVCELCGRRHT
+228 GFNTLVCERCGRRHT

-254 LITKDYLNQRGRRIM
+254 LITKDYLTQQRGRRTM
-269 QLPKVQIMRNDGS
+269 QLPKVQIKRSDGS

-303 YSKELKVNVDF
+303 YNKELKVNINF
-314 GHNHDKIMAQAA
+314 GHNRDKIMAQAE
-326 NSKHHRNFQPQQ
+326 NSKYRSSGFQPQQ
-338 KMVQR
+338 KMIQR
-343 GDNENV
+343 GETNSDES
-349 VHTGNGSSY
+349 GNNNSSVAI
-358 NSNDSGSVGRSGVN
+358 SNDRSN
-372 GNTSAAYGN
+372 SYSNTDFINNN
-381 KGGNDQGRDLLKEAA
+381 KEYREQGRDLLKEAA
-396 VFMGILGYNDISG
+396 VFMDVLGYKDIAG

-422 INIEVEDFKQRCR
+422 LNIELSDFKQRCR
-435 RLVLREFSD
+435 RLVIREFPD
-444 IEIKRSYDFESL
+444 IEVKKSYDFDSL
-456 DQKYFNPEIPYY
+456 DKKYFNPEIPYY
-468 NQIDKENDSID
+468 SQIDKENDSND

-489 AWYAEKAEKE
+489 AWYLTKNTQPQTNNIAK
-499 SATSKP
+499 S

-517 APPMTHKVSN
+517 VPPMNHTVSN

-541 IDHSVENANAGG
+541 IDHSIEKANAGG
-553 EMKVEVKQEE
+553 EMKVAIKQKEPEQDTESTTETVSNNEE
-563 LEQQP
+563 PNRDSHE
-568 ESAPKVVSE
+568 
-577 DGLTVEMNGKT
+577 T
-588 YHKAEYFDKKD
+588 EYFEKKE
-599 VALSDT
+599 VSLSDKV
-605 PEDLTSATD
+605 EDLTSATD
-614 RAKIKEFMMDET
+614 RAKITEFMMNEA
-626 SDFLDGFDKDSA
+626 SDFLDGFLRDAVS
-638 TNEEIKEFVQ
+638 NEELKMYVK

-676 ENHMDIADT
+676 ENNNEIVGT
-685 IHDEA
+685 DEPEK
-690 VRKKVA
+690 RT
-696 SQVTPNAISVEEL
+696 SSPISVEEL
-709 RKIEY
+709 RNIEY

>member
-28 HFTHPPI
+28 HFTHAPI

-97 LLKIGFDATGVN
+97 LLKIGFDSTGIN

-126 KVFDVSSRG
+126 KVFDVSPRG
-135 TIGLIERVHPI
+135 TVGLIERVHPI

-193 LLDFPYLYEIDGSK
+193 LLDYPYVYEIDGSK

-217 TKCKGLIDYDA
+217 TNCRGLIDYDE

-254 LITKDYLNQRGRRIM
+254 LITKDYLNQRGRRFM
-269 QLPKVQIMRNDGS
+269 QLPKVQIRRSDGS
-282 TYGDDLSVNVKEDVV
+282 TYGDDLSVKVKEDAV
-297 MKRHTT
+297 MKRHTV
-303 YSKELKVNVDF
+303 YSKELKVNVNF

-326 NSKHHRNFQPQQ
+326 NAKPKPNFQPQQ

-343 GDNENV
+343 GENNNAVNVKSDN
-349 VHTGNGSSY
+349 TRSSNIVDRSSINDNTTAIN
-358 NSNDSGSVGRSGVN
+358 NSRERNE
-372 GNTSAAYGN
+372 
-381 KGGNDQGRDLLKEAA
+381 QGRDLLKEAA
-396 VFMGILGYNDISG
+396 VFMDILGYSDISA

-422 INIEVEDFKQRCR
+422 INIEVNDFKHRCR
-435 RLVLREFSD
+435 ALALREFSD
-444 IEIKRSYDFESL
+444 IEIKKTYDFDTL

-468 NQIDKENDSID
+468 NQIDKENDSIE

-489 AWYAEKAEKE
+489 AWYCEKAIREFE
-499 SATSKP
+499 SSKP
-505 KIPDINDPNAVW
+505 RIPDINDPNAVW
-517 APPMTHKVSN
+517 APPITHKVSD
-527 QEPIDPKLMANQLH
+527 QEPIDPKLMANQLY
-541 IDHSVENANAGG
+541 IDHSIEKANAGG
-553 EMKVEVKQEE
+553 EMKVKVKQEE
-563 LEQQP
+563 PEQQQ
-568 ESAPKVVSE
+568 ETTAKNEAEENAV
-577 DGLTVEMNGKT
+577 D
-588 YHKAEYFDKKD
+588 KAEYFDKKE
-599 VALSDT
+599 VALSDKA
-605 PEDLTSATD
+605 EDLTSATD
-614 RAKIKEFMMDET
+614 RAKIKEFMMNET
-626 SDFLDGFDKDSA
+626 SDFLDGLEKGSIS
-638 TNEEIKEFVQ
+638 NEETKRFVK

-676 ENHMDIADT
+676 ENNMIVANVAHN
-685 IHDEA
+685 E
-690 VRKKVA
+690 VEKSEKKKKK
-696 SQVTPNAISVEEL
+696 SKSKSKSKYISLEEL
-709 RKIEY
+709 RNIEY

>member
-28 HFTHPPI
+28 HFTHAPI

-48 YIATS
+48 HIATS

-97 LLKIGFDATGVN
+97 LLKIGFDSTGIN
-109 DSMREFHNQEVL
+109 DSLREFHNQEVL

-126 KVFDVSSRG
+126 KVFDVSARG
-135 TIGLIERVHPI
+135 TIGLVERVHPI
-146 LNRAEFMSVAG
+146 LNRAEFTSVAG

-193 LLDFPYLYEIDGSK
+193 LLDYPYVYEIDGSK

-217 TKCKGLIDYDA
+217 TLCKGLIDYDE
-228 GFNTLVCELCGRRHT
+228 GFNTLVCERCGRRHT

-254 LITKDYLNQRGRRIM
+254 LITKDYLTQQRGRRTM
-269 QLPKVQIMRNDGS
+269 QLPKVQIKRSDGS

-303 YSKELKVNVDF
+303 YSKELKVNINF
-314 GHNHDKIMAQAA
+314 GHNRDKIMAQAE
-326 NSKHHRNFQPQQ
+326 NSKYRSSGFQPQQ
-338 KMVQR
+338 KMIQR
-343 GDNENV
+343 GETNNDES
-349 VHTGNGSSY
+349 GNNNSSVAISNDRSNI
-358 NSNDSGSVGRSGVN
+358 NSNTDFISN
-372 GNTSAAYGN
+372 N
-381 KGGNDQGRDLLKEAA
+381 KEYREQGRDLLKEAA
-396 VFMGILGYNDISG
+396 VFMDVLGYKDIAG

-422 INIEVEDFKQRCR
+422 LNIELSDFKQRCR
-435 RLVLREFSD
+435 RLVIREFPD
-444 IEIKRSYDFESL
+444 IEVKKSYDFDSL
-456 DQKYFNPEIPYY
+456 DKKYFNPEIPYY
-468 NQIDKENDSID
+468 SQIDKENDSND

-489 AWYAEKAEKE
+489 AWYLTKNTQHTQPNNIAK
-499 SATSKP
+499 S

-517 APPMTHKVSN
+517 VPPMNHTVSN

-541 IDHSVENANAGG
+541 IDHSIEKANAGG
-553 EMKVEVKQEE
+553 EMKVAIKQKEPEQDTESTTKIVSNNEE
-563 LEQQP
+563 PIERDSH
-568 ESAPKVVSE
+568 E
-577 DGLTVEMNGKT
+577 T
-588 YHKAEYFDKKD
+588 EYFEKKE
-599 VALSDT
+599 VSLSDKV
-605 PEDLTSATD
+605 EDLTSATD
-614 RAKIKEFMMDET
+614 RAKITEFMMNEA
-626 SDFLDGFDKDSA
+626 SDFLDGFLRDAVS
-638 TNEEIKEFVQ
+638 NEELKMYVK

-668 VMVKEFVE
+668 VMVEEFVE
-676 ENHMDIADT
+676 ENNNEIVGT
-685 IHDEA
+685 DEPEK
-690 VRKKVA
+690 RT
-696 SQVTPNAISVEEL
+696 SSPISVEEL
-709 RKIEY
+709 RNIEY

>member
-28 HFTHPPI
+28 HFTHAPI

-48 YIATS
+48 HIATS

-97 LLKIGFDATGVN
+97 LLKIGFDSTGIN
-109 DSMREFHNQEVL
+109 DSLREFHNQEVL

-126 KVFDVSSRG
+126 KVFDVSARG
-135 TIGLIERVHPI
+135 TIGLVERVHPI
-146 LNRAEFMSVAG
+146 LNRAEFTSVAG

-193 LLDFPYLYEIDGSK
+193 LLDYPYVYEIDGSK

-217 TKCKGLIDYDA
+217 TLCKGLIDYDE
-228 GFNTLVCELCGRRHT
+228 GFNTLVCERCGRRHT

-254 LITKDYLNQRGRRIM
+254 LITKDYLTQQRGRRTM
-269 QLPKVQIMRNDGS
+269 QLPKVQIKRSDGS
-282 TYGDDLSVNVKEDVV
+282 TYGDDLSINVKEDVV

-303 YSKELKVNVDF
+303 YSKELKVNINF
-314 GHNHDKIMAQAA
+314 GHNRDKIMAQAE
-326 NSKHHRNFQPQQ
+326 NSKYRSNSFQPQQ
-338 KMVQR
+338 KMIQR
-343 GDNENV
+343 GETNSDES
-349 VHTGNGSSY
+349 GNNNSSVAISNDRSNN
-358 NSNDSGSVGRSGVN
+358 NSNTDFIN
-372 GNTSAAYGN
+372 NN
-381 KGGNDQGRDLLKEAA
+381 KEYREQGRDLLKEAA
-396 VFMGILGYNDISG
+396 VFMDVLGYKDIAG

-422 INIEVEDFKQRCR
+422 LNIELSDFKQRCR
-435 RLVLREFSD
+435 RLVIREFPD
-444 IEIKRSYDFESL
+444 IEVKKSYDFDSL
-456 DQKYFNPEIPYY
+456 DKKYFNPEIPYY
-468 NQIDKENDSID
+468 SQIDKENDSND

-489 AWYAEKAEKE
+489 AWYLTKNTQHTQPNNAAK
-499 SATSKP
+499 S

-517 APPMTHKVSN
+517 VPPMNHTVSN
-527 QEPIDPKLMANQLH
+527 QEPIDPKLMANQIH
-541 IDHSVENANAGG
+541 IDRSIEKANAGG
-553 EMKVEVKQEE
+553 EMKVAIKQEE
-563 LEQQP
+563 PEQDT
-568 ESAPKVVSE
+568 ESTTKIVSNNE
-577 DGLTVEMNGKT
+577 EPIERDSHET
-588 YHKAEYFDKKD
+588 EYFEKKE
-599 VALSDT
+599 VSLSDKV
-605 PEDLTSATD
+605 EDLTSATD
-614 RAKIKEFMMDET
+614 RAKITEFMMNEA
-626 SDFLDGFDKDSA
+626 SDFLDGFLRDAVS
-638 TNEEIKEFVQ
+638 NEELKMYVK

-668 VMVKEFVE
+668 VMVEEFVE
-676 ENHMDIADT
+676 ENNNEIVGT
-685 IHDEA
+685 DEPEK
-690 VRKKVA
+690 RT
-696 SQVTPNAISVEEL
+696 SSPISVEEL
-709 RKIEY
+709 RNIEY

>member
-28 HFTHPPI
+28 HFTHAPI

-48 YIATS
+48 HIATS

-97 LLKIGFDATGVN
+97 LLKIGFDSTGIN
-109 DSMREFHNQEVL
+109 DSLREFHNQEVL

-126 KVFDVSSRG
+126 KVFDVSARG
-135 TIGLIERVHPI
+135 TIGLVERVHPI
-146 LNRAEFMSVAG
+146 LNRAEFTSVAG

-193 LLDFPYLYEIDGSK
+193 LLDYPYVYEIDGSK

-217 TKCKGLIDYDA
+217 TLCKGLIDYDE
-228 GFNTLVCELCGRRHT
+228 GFNTLVCERCGRRHT

-254 LITKDYLNQRGRRIM
+254 LITKDYLTQQRGRRTM
-269 QLPKVQIMRNDGS
+269 QLPKVQIKRSDGS
-282 TYGDDLSVNVKEDVV
+282 TYGDDLSINVKEDVV

-303 YSKELKVNVDF
+303 YSKELKVNINF
-314 GHNHDKIMAQAA
+314 GHNRDKIMAQAE
-326 NSKHHRNFQPQQ
+326 NSKYRSNSFQPQQ
-338 KMVQR
+338 KMIQR
-343 GDNENV
+343 GETNSDES
-349 VHTGNGSSY
+349 GNNNSSVAI
-358 NSNDSGSVGRSGVN
+358 SNDRSN
-372 GNTSAAYGN
+372 SYSNTDFINNN
-381 KGGNDQGRDLLKEAA
+381 KEYREQGRDLLKEAA
-396 VFMGILGYNDISG
+396 VFMDVLGYKDIAG

-422 INIEVEDFKQRCR
+422 LNIELSDFKQRCR
-435 RLVLREFSD
+435 RLVIREFPD
-444 IEIKRSYDFESL
+444 IEVKKSYDFDSL
-456 DQKYFNPEIPYY
+456 DKKYFNPEIPYY
-468 NQIDKENDSID
+468 SQIDRENDSND

-489 AWYAEKAEKE
+489 AWYLTKNTQPQTNNIAK
-499 SATSKP
+499 S

-517 APPMTHKVSN
+517 VPPMNHTVSN

-541 IDHSVENANAGG
+541 IDRSIEKANAGG
-553 EMKVEVKQEE
+553 EMKVAIKQEE
-563 LEQQP
+563 PEQGT
-568 ESAPKVVSE
+568 ESTTEVVSNNE
-577 DGLTVEMNGKT
+577 EPIERETHET
-588 YHKAEYFDKKD
+588 EYFEKKE
-599 VALSDT
+599 VSLSDKV
-605 PEDLTSATD
+605 EDLTSATD
-614 RAKIKEFMMDET
+614 RAKITEFMMNEA
-626 SDFLDGFDKDSA
+626 SDFLDGFLRDAVS
-638 TNEEIKEFVQ
+638 NEELKMYVK

-668 VMVKEFVE
+668 VMVEEFVE
-676 ENHMDIADT
+676 ENNNEIVGT
-685 IHDEA
+685 DEPEK
-690 VRKKVA
+690 RT
-696 SQVTPNAISVEEL
+696 SSPISVEEL
-709 RKIEY
+709 RNIEY

>member
-28 HFTHPPI
+28 HFTHAPI
-35 SSYISLPEIQYFD
+35 SSYISLSEIQYFD
-48 YIATS
+48 HIATS

-97 LLKIGFDATGVN
+97 LLKIGFDSTGIN
-109 DSMREFHNQEVL
+109 DSLREFHNQEVL

-126 KVFDVSSRG
+126 KVFDVSARG
-135 TIGLIERVHPI
+135 TIGLVERVHPI
-146 LNRAEFMSVAG
+146 LNRAEFTSVAG

-193 LLDFPYLYEIDGSK
+193 LLDYPYVYEIDGSK

-217 TKCKGLIDYDA
+217 TLCKGLIDYDE
-228 GFNTLVCELCGRRHT
+228 GFNTLVCERCGRRHT

-254 LITKDYLNQRGRRIM
+254 LITKDYLTQQRGRRTM
-269 QLPKVQIMRNDGS
+269 QLPKVQIKRSDGS

-303 YSKELKVNVDF
+303 YSKELKVNINF
-314 GHNHDKIMAQAA
+314 GHNRDKIMAQAE
-326 NSKHHRNFQPQQ
+326 NSKYRSSGFQPQQ
-338 KMVQR
+338 KMIQR
-343 GDNENV
+343 GETNV
-349 VHTGNGSSY
+349 ESGNNNSSVAIGNDRSNN
-358 NSNDSGSVGRSGVN
+358 NSNIDFIN
-372 GNTSAAYGN
+372 NN
-381 KGGNDQGRDLLKEAA
+381 KEYREQGRDLLKEAA
-396 VFMGILGYNDISG
+396 VFMDVLGYKDIAG

-422 INIEVEDFKQRCR
+422 LNIELSDFKQRCR
-435 RLVLREFSD
+435 RLVIREFPD
-444 IEIKRSYDFESL
+444 IEVKKSYDFDSL
-456 DQKYFNPEIPYY
+456 DKKYFNPEIPYY
-468 NQIDKENDSID
+468 SQIDKENDSND

-489 AWYAEKAEKE
+489 AWYLTKNTQHTQPQTNNVAK
-499 SATSKP
+499 S

-517 APPMTHKVSN
+517 VPPMNHTVSN

-541 IDHSVENANAGG
+541 IDRSIEKANAGG
-553 EMKVEVKQEE
+553 EMKVAIKQEE
-563 LEQQP
+563 PEQDT
-568 ESAPKVVSE
+568 ESTTEIVSNNE
-577 DGLTVEMNGKT
+577 EPNRDSHET
-588 YHKAEYFDKKD
+588 EYFEKKE
-599 VALSDT
+599 VSLSDKV
-605 PEDLTSATD
+605 EDLTSATD
-614 RAKIKEFMMDET
+614 RAKITEFMMNEA
-626 SDFLDGFDKDSA
+626 SDFLDGFLRDAVS
-638 TNEEIKEFVQ
+638 NEELKMYVK

-668 VMVKEFVE
+668 VMVEEFVE
-676 ENHMDIADT
+676 ENNNEIVGNEEPEKRT
-685 IHDEA
+685 
-690 VRKKVA
+690 
-696 SQVTPNAISVEEL
+696 SSPISVEEL
-709 RKIEY
+709 RNIEY

>member
-28 HFTHPPI
+28 HFTHAPI

-48 YIATS
+48 HIATS

-97 LLKIGFDATGVN
+97 LLKIGFDSTGIN
-109 DSMREFHNQEVL
+109 DSLREFHNQEVL

-126 KVFDVSSRG
+126 KVFDVSARG
-135 TIGLIERVHPI
+135 TIGLVERVHPI
-146 LNRAEFMSVAG
+146 LNRAEFTSVAG

-193 LLDFPYLYEIDGSK
+193 LLDYPYVYEIDGSK

-217 TKCKGLIDYDA
+217 TLCKGLIDYDD

-254 LITKDYLNQRGRRIM
+254 LITKDYLTQQRGRRTM
-269 QLPKVQIMRNDGS
+269 QLPKVQIKRSDGS

-303 YSKELKVNVDF
+303 YSKELKVNINF
-314 GHNHDKIMAQAA
+314 GHNRDKIMAQAE
-326 NSKHHRNFQPQQ
+326 NSKYRSSGFQPQQ
-338 KMVQR
+338 KMIQR
-343 GDNENV
+343 GETNSDES
-349 VHTGNGSSY
+349 GNNNSSVAI
-358 NSNDSGSVGRSGVN
+358 SNDRSN
-372 GNTSAAYGN
+372 SYSNTDFINNN
-381 KGGNDQGRDLLKEAA
+381 KEYREQGRDLLKEAA
-396 VFMGILGYNDISG
+396 VFMDVLGYKDIAG

-422 INIEVEDFKQRCR
+422 LNIELSDFKQRCR
-435 RLVLREFSD
+435 RLVIREFPD
-444 IEIKRSYDFESL
+444 IEVKKSYDFDSL
-456 DQKYFNPEIPYY
+456 DKKYFNPEIPYY
-468 NQIDKENDSID
+468 IQIDRENDSND

-489 AWYAEKAEKE
+489 AWYLTKNTQPQTNNIAK
-499 SATSKP
+499 S

-517 APPMTHKVSN
+517 VPPMNHTVSN

-541 IDHSVENANAGG
+541 IDRSIEKANAGG
-553 EMKVEVKQEE
+553 EMKVAIKQEE
-563 LEQQP
+563 PEQDT
-568 ESAPKVVSE
+568 ESTTETVSNNE
-577 DGLTVEMNGKT
+577 EPIERD
-588 YHKAEYFDKKD
+588 YHETEYFEKKE
-599 VALSDT
+599 VSLSDKV
-605 PEDLTSATD
+605 EDLTSATD
-614 RAKIKEFMMDET
+614 RAKITEFMMNEA
-626 SDFLDGFDKDSA
+626 SDFLDGFLRDAVS
-638 TNEEIKEFVQ
+638 NEELKMYVK

-668 VMVKEFVE
+668 VMVEEFVE
-676 ENHMDIADT
+676 ENNNEIVGS
-685 IHDEA
+685 DEPEK
-690 VRKKVA
+690 RT
-696 SQVTPNAISVEEL
+696 SSPISVEEL
-709 RKIEY
+709 RNIEY